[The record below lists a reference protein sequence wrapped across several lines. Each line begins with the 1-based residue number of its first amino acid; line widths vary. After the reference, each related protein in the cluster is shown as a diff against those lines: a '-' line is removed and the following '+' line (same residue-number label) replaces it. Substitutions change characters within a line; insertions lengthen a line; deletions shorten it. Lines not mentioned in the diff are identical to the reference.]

1 MIKYHKKWYSKA
13 FAMFLALTIL
23 IAAPF
28 STVQAYAMEGAQLTE
43 SVNPG
48 DTSPDT
54 ISEMDG
60 GVPKEAPLETSEAID
75 SGRPPEESAS
85 PTDAAPAGIGLFGD
99 DTTPP
104 AFDGNPIISPQSK
117 GSRQIYI
124 LVKAQEE
131 AYFNAVLLPDGA
143 NSPTK
148 EQVIAGQDADGNP
161 ALRVYKNNKKE
172 IDMHI
177 VGFVP
182 QHGTEYDVYV
192 VLKDDADNTSEPLKV
207 DFKSPD
213 AAEYFVQDFPMN
225 GAVQPDGSKQV
236 EVKIKLENID
246 SSKKGKVYWVLLP
259 NEARTPSI
267 EQIAQGTDS
276 NNNPAISSGSPEFA
290 PGINDSFLVTGT
302 VGGTDYDLY
311 MVVGNTYYANPL
323 ASCTDVVKLDV
334 TTPPDIE
341 GEKLC
346 EIGGTEYATLQ
357 EAMEAAGTT
366 ATIKLLKSFTTIQG
380 VIIDRK
386 HITFDLNGQ
395 TLTIDTTANEGL
407 KVTEGTVALTGEG
420 KLNATGKLYGVWAN
434 KGTVTVDTAASGN
447 DGIGVY
453 AMGGSKVTVRGNATG
468 QDNGVYATD
477 SGTMVK
483 VNGNV
488 TSTDG
493 QIQGAAHAQNQAEVI
508 VGGNVSAISGYGART
523 SNSGVI
529 TVEGD
534 VYGLR
539 AGAFTEG
546 AGGSITVKGDLSSYN
561 HCAVITGDSSGN
573 ITVEGTVTPK
583 SSASYVLIN
592 NVRLEKDAGV
602 SDPGKS
608 GYLKYSGSG
617 ATGVV
622 WVKDP
627 LAAKVW
633 EVSDDEGL
641 ENALGSFRDGDT
653 IKLMANIDYDKGIA
667 IDGKTVTFDVD
678 GYILNVKN
686 SIENGTGLNVMNGGK
701 VFLTGSGAL
710 NVEGYRYGV
719 QVHSNNA
726 NSEATVTKA
735 TAIGP
740 EGKAAHTNNK
750 AKLTVLGDVTATGNR
765 GIGIHAQQGSLLEV
779 KGNINATN
787 QGVNVSGA
795 TAKVTGNVQAISQD
809 PLTGKDI
816 GIGVSVYNGV
826 AEIGG
831 NVTANRVGAM
841 IRAGG
846 SITIDG
852 MITAPAYIEFNDNAP
867 TTIDDYLPETTK
879 VGYRTYSDGKNN
891 VWVKGGEASEN
902 VCEIGDV
909 QYATLHEALEEA
921 GSTAII
927 KLLNSFTTHQS
938 VIINNK
944 DITLDLNGY
953 TLKVDTTADEG
964 LKVTNGT
971 LDLKGEGELNV
982 SGKLYGVWANKGKVT
997 VTNVKALG
1005 NDYADGIG
1013 VYADEDS
1020 KVYVLGDITANI
1032 GAQAKGHET
1041 QVIIHGKI
1049 NRSEDA
1055 DEEKYVIIGRSGMP
1069 ESWGAFKRI
1078 NEVIEREFLIYTD
1091 IYEKAMVLV
1100 KADSSVPERIC
1111 AMLNFN
1117 REEFDFLYSKLEA
1130 ALGMAIEGWE
1140 YEIELLKDI
1149 DYTETFDTKGCDWEF
1164 NLNGY
1169 TLNIITDDDVGL
1181 VATSDIRIKGPG
1193 EFNVTGKKIGVK
1205 AFNEGTYVTVTN
1217 ATATDEVE
1225 GVGIYAAG
1233 RVNVSVLGDV
1243 SGKAYGIK
1251 LKGFEN
1257 QVLVEG
1263 NVYSSNIGIGD
1274 VEIGGSTVIVE
1285 GSIYADSKRYLELG
1299 EVFMLE
1305 SEGRTDHGFDEMK
1318 DYILYAD
1325 EWLSQINIWVRNA
1338 EFYNLTVVNGF
1349 GSGRFAEEVWVPIMA
1364 NIPVGS
1370 MFDRWISD
1378 GGGEFGDNCETWTG
1392 FKMPSN
1398 DVTVTAVLDGD
1409 TIETYLLTIENGTL
1423 ENGSGSGTY
1432 AAGTEVPILANPAP
1446 EGKVF
1451 DKWVSE
1457 GGGSFKDVNNP
1468 NTIFTMP
1475 SNPVTITATY
1485 KDEPIET
1492 YTLTVKGSYAEN
1504 SGAGKYAPG
1513 TKVSIHAGSRNN
1525 YSFAGWTT
1533 SGQGSFTNANSAS
1546 TTFIMPNSNTTV
1558 TANWKYNSGGGG
1570 STGGGG
1576 GYGSSSGGSST
1587 ESPTTQTTILPEK
1600 KPDQPVTVAALVT
1613 VTAEEKGHANTII
1626 SHKLITDAINKAQSY
1641 AKEQGKTKNGISTEL
1656 SLTLPKDTGSLG
1668 ITLTQGALDK
1678 LVNTGVKSFKINGY
1692 PVTISFDEKALE
1704 EINNQRE
1711 GNVTIEIKPVQDL
1724 NTAAEKVIG
1733 KRPVYNITIS
1743 YLKDGKPILISDLN
1757 GGIAT
1762 ITIQY
1767 KPDKNEAVGYLYGA
1781 YVNEM
1786 GNANL
1791 IDGSA
1796 YDINEGEMIISTSY
1810 ILNHGVGYKE
1820 PSSKFID
1827 IENHWAKESIDYVVA
1842 RALLT
1847 GTSETTF
1854 APNMAMTREMLVTA
1868 LGRLAGV
1875 DEKAYDTNS
1884 FIDVNVDS
1892 PFHPYIEWAY
1902 KKDIVKGIGNQRFA
1916 PNRAITREEIA
1927 VIFVNYAKATGYRLP
1942 IIREVTT
1949 YADTT
1954 NIGSYYQPAVK
1965 AMQQA
1970 GIMIGDTKNQ
1980 FNPKKSAT
1988 RAEVSSMVQRYIK
2001 LTQDPETAYGW
2012 ALNDAGQY
2020 LYYKNSKVLTGMQI
2034 IDGVKYFFNTDGT
2047 LKTSWV
2053 KDGNNWRYYSG
2064 NTMLVGFWDIGT
2076 NGNNKT
2082 YYFTKDGIM
2091 VAGKWLE
2098 IGDKWYYFNADGSL
2112 AKGTKINGYE
2122 VDENGV
2128 RKTK

>member
-1 MIKYHKKWYSKA
+1 MMIKYQQRWYSKA

-28 STVQAYAMEGAQLTE
+28 STVQAYTMEGAQLTE

-213 AAEYFVQDFPMN
+213 AAEYFAQDFPMN

-276 NNNPAISSGSPEFA
+276 NNDPAISSGSPEFA

-334 TTPPDIE
+334 TTPPDIA

-346 EIGGTEYATLQ
+346 EIDGTEYATLQ

-366 ATIKLLKSFTTIQG
+366 ATIKLLKSFTTVQG

-386 HITFDLNGQ
+386 HIIFDLNGQ

-477 SGTMVK
+477 SGTMVT

-561 HCAVITGDSSGN
+561 HCAVITGDSSSN
-573 ITVEGTVTPK
+573 ITVEGTVTPQ

-617 ATGVV
+617 ATSVV

-633 EVSDDEGL
+633 EVSDDGGL
-641 ENALGSFRDGDT
+641 ENALVSFRDGDT

-686 SIENGTGLNVMNGGK
+686 SIVNGTGLNVMNGGK

-765 GIGIHAQQGSLLEV
+765 GFGIHAQQGSLLEV

-809 PLTGKDI
+809 PLTKKDI
-816 GIGVSVYNGV
+816 GIGVNVYNGV

-852 MITAPAYIEFNDNAP
+852 MITAPAYIQFNDNAP

-879 VGYRTYSDGKNN
+879 VGYRTYSDGK
-891 VWVKGGEASEN
+891 
-902 VCEIGDV
+902 
-909 QYATLHEALEEA
+909 
-921 GSTAII
+921 
-927 KLLNSFTTHQS
+927 
-938 VIINNK
+938 
-944 DITLDLNGY
+944 
-953 TLKVDTTADEG
+953 
-964 LKVTNGT
+964 
-971 LDLKGEGELNV
+971 
-982 SGKLYGVWANKGKVT
+982 
-997 VTNVKALG
+997 
-1005 NDYADGIG
+1005 
-1013 VYADEDS
+1013 
-1020 KVYVLGDITANI
+1020 
-1032 GAQAKGHET
+1032 
-1041 QVIIHGKI
+1041 
-1049 NRSEDA
+1049 
-1055 DEEKYVIIGRSGMP
+1055 
-1069 ESWGAFKRI
+1069 
-1078 NEVIEREFLIYTD
+1078 
-1091 IYEKAMVLV
+1091 
-1100 KADSSVPERIC
+1100 
-1111 AMLNFN
+1111 
-1117 REEFDFLYSKLEA
+1117 
-1130 ALGMAIEGWE
+1130 
-1140 YEIELLKDI
+1140 
-1149 DYTETFDTKGCDWEF
+1149 
-1164 NLNGY
+1164 
-1169 TLNIITDDDVGL
+1169 
-1181 VATSDIRIKGPG
+1181 
-1193 EFNVTGKKIGVK
+1193 
-1205 AFNEGTYVTVTN
+1205 
-1217 ATATDEVE
+1217 
-1225 GVGIYAAG
+1225 
-1233 RVNVSVLGDV
+1233 
-1243 SGKAYGIK
+1243 
-1251 LKGFEN
+1251 
-1257 QVLVEG
+1257 
-1263 NVYSSNIGIGD
+1263 
-1274 VEIGGSTVIVE
+1274 STVWI
-1285 GSIYADSKRYLELG
+1285 GSVGDSAPAYL
-1299 EVFMLE
+1299 
-1305 SEGRTDHGFDEMK
+1305 
-1318 DYILYAD
+1318 
-1325 EWLSQINIWVRNA
+1325 
-1338 EFYNLTVVNGF
+1338 LTVV
-1349 GSGRFAEEVWVPIMA
+1349 SGT
-1364 NIPVGS
+1364 
-1370 MFDRWISD
+1370 
-1378 GGGEFGDNCETWTG
+1378 GG
-1392 FKMPSN
+1392 
-1398 DVTVTAVLDGD
+1398 
-1409 TIETYLLTIENGTL
+1409 
-1423 ENGSGSGTY
+1423 GTY
-1432 AAGTEVPILANPAP
+1432 AAGAQVPIKANPP
-1446 EGKVF
+1446 VQGKVF
-1451 DKWVSE
+1451 DKWTTSN
-1457 GGGSFKDVNNP
+1457 GGSFEDANSAS
-1468 NTIFTMP
+1468 TTFTMP
-1475 SNPVTITATY
+1475 SNEVTVTATY
-1485 KDEPIET
+1485 KDAPVKI
-1492 YTLTVKGSYAEN
+1492 YTLTVSGSYAGI
-1504 SGAGKYAPG
+1504 SGAGQYAPG
-1513 TKVSIHAGSRNN
+1513 TQVSIHAGSRSN
-1525 YSFAGWTT
+1525 YSFTGWTT
-1533 SGQGSFTNANSAS
+1533 SGDGTFADANSAS

-1558 TANWKYNSGGGG
+1558 TANWTYAGGG
-1570 STGGGG
+1570 SGSGSSGD
-1576 GYGSSSGGSST
+1576 SSSGGS
-1587 ESPTTQTTILPEK
+1587 PTTLVTILPEK
-1600 KPDQPVTVAALVT
+1600 KPNQPVTVAAP
-1613 VTAEEKGHANTII
+1613 VTATAGANGAASTVIPD
-1626 SHKLITDAINKAQSY
+1626 KVITDAITKAQAE
-1641 AKEQGKTKNGISTEL
+1641 AKAQGKTKHGISVEL
-1656 SLTLPKDTGSLG
+1656 NVTMPKSTTSLTAA
-1668 ITLTQGALDK
+1668 LTQSSLNS
-1678 LVNTGVKSFKINGY
+1678 LVNAGVTSLKINGY
-1692 PVTISFDEKALE
+1692 PATISFDKKALT
-1704 EINNQRE
+1704 EIRKQSD
-1711 GNVTIEIKPVQDL
+1711 GNVTITIKPSQNL
-1724 NTAAEKVIG
+1724 TTAAKKLIG
-1733 KRPVYNITIS
+1733 SRPVYGITVSCVKNSKTLVIS
-1743 YLKDGKPILISDLN
+1743 AFN

-1762 ITIQY
+1762 ISILY
-1767 KPDKNEAVGYLYGA
+1767 KPSKNEAVGYLYGV
-1781 YVNEM
+1781 YVDAK
-1786 GNANL
+1786 GNATR
-1791 IDGSA
+1791 IDGSV
-1796 YDINEGEMIISTSY
+1796 YDTNEGAILISTDHLSTVYGVSY
-1810 ILNHGVGYKE
+1810 TE
-1820 PSSKFID
+1820 PSAKFTD
-1827 IENHWAKESIDYVVA
+1827 IRTHWGKESIDYVVG
-1842 RALLT
+1842 RGLLS
-1847 GTSETTF
+1847 GTSETIF
-1854 APNMAMTREMLVTA
+1854 APNTSMTRGMLVTA

-1875 DEKAYDTNS
+1875 DVKAYTTNS
-1884 FIDVNVDS
+1884 FTDVKADS
-1892 PFHPYIEWAY
+1892 AFLPYIEWAY
-1902 KKDIVKGIGNQRFA
+1902 KKGVVQGTGNSRFA
-1916 PNRAITREEIA
+1916 PDRAITREEIA
-1927 VIFVNYAKATGYRLP
+1927 VIFANYAKAIGYKLP
-1942 IIREVTT
+1942 VTREATT
-1949 YADTT
+1949 YADAFS
-1954 NIGSYYQPAVK
+1954 IGSYYQTAVT

-1970 GIMIGDTKNQ
+1970 GIMMGGNGNK
-1980 FNPKKSAT
+1980 FNPKASAT
-1988 RAEVSSMVQRYIK
+1988 RAEVSSMLHRYIK
-2001 LTQDPETAYGW
+2001 LTIDPNTAQGW

-2020 LYYKNSKVLTGMQI
+2020 LYYKNGKVLTGMQI

-2053 KDGNNWRYYSG
+2053 KDANNWRYYSG

>member
-1 MIKYHKKWYSKA
+1 MIKYHKKWCCKGI
-13 FAMFLALTIL
+13 AMILALAIL
-23 IAAPF
+23 LSGSI

-104 AFDGNPIISPQSK
+104 AFDGNPTISPQSK

-124 LVKAQEE
+124 LVKAKEE
-131 AYFNAVLLPDGA
+131 AYFHAVLLPDGA
-143 NSPTK
+143 NLPTK

-161 ALRVYKNNKKE
+161 ALRVYKNNNKE
-172 IDMHI
+172 IEMHI

-213 AAEYFVQDFPMN
+213 AAEYFAQDFPMN

-259 NEARTPSI
+259 NEAHTPSI

-276 NNNPAISSGSPEFA
+276 NNDPAISSGSPEFA
-290 PGINDSFLVTGT
+290 PGINDSFLVTGA

-311 MVVGNTYYANPL
+311 MVVGNTHYANPL
-323 ASCTDVVKLDV
+323 GSCTDVVKLDV
-334 TTPPDIE
+334 TTPPDIA

-366 ATIKLLKSFTTIQG
+366 ATIKLLKSFTTVQG

-508 VGGNVSAISGYGART
+508 VGGNVSANSGYGART
-523 SNSGVI
+523 SNSGV
-529 TVEGD
+529 
-534 VYGLR
+534 
-539 AGAFTEG
+539 
-546 AGGSITVKGDLSSYN
+546 
-561 HCAVITGDSSGN
+561 

-633 EVSDDEGL
+633 EVSDDKGL

-653 IKLMANIDYDKGIA
+653 IKLMTNINYNKGIA
-667 IDGKTVTFDVD
+667 IDGKSFCLNLGNHTLDVVNNTGIGINIKDAILTVSGDGELNATGTKGVQAQNSIISVYSATGTAGAGVEAFCAFDKSCEVTVTAHAQ
-678 GYILNVKN
+678 
-686 SIENGTGLNVMNGGK
+686 GTTAGVYAMNDNCK
-701 VFLTGSGAL
+701 ITAGSA
-710 NVEGYRYGV
+710 
-719 QVHSNNA
+719 
-726 NSEATVTKA
+726 KA
-735 TAIGP
+735 TAIN
-740 EGKAAHTNNK
+740 GKAVHSEVGGTVEISGNADAPNGYAVYCANGSATIGGSVTGKNTAVYLYEKGSIVISGNVNADNGSGTAVEIDGNGTPSNGTVTIDGTVLASDTLYVRFVNGYRSKNEGVLDGAYLKYMDSEDGEKAGIVRIKKKNAVCTIGAQEFTSLTEALAAARSGETIKLLQNITYTDSIEVSGKTINFDLGDYNLFLDISSESPNK
-750 AKLTVLGDVTATGNR
+750 PALTVEGSGKVNLIGTGTGQFN
-765 GIGIHAQQGSLLEV
+765 V
-779 KGNINATN
+779 KG
-787 QGVNVSGA
+787 SS
-795 TAKVTGNVQAISQD
+795 TAMSAISI
-809 PLTGKDI
+809 LGANSAATVNNVEG
-816 GIGVSVYNGV
+816 GRIGVYMYGSGP
-826 AEIGG
+826 ALD
-831 NVTANRVGAM
+831 
-841 IRAGG
+841 GG
-846 SITIDG
+846 SITVNGNIKANSGVTVNAKNGQVLVNGNITSSSTGVSTWANQDTQVTVNGNITVIDHTPGSEPVGIRAYSGNTVEVVGDVTVNGADCTGVHVSGGIIRIDG
-852 MITAPAYIEFNDNAP
+852 NLVSSGQGVYCDSKGEVGITRSLTAGTPFIVVGSTEMTAEQG
-867 TTIDDYLPETTK
+867 TK
-879 VGYRTYSDGKNN
+879 TADGFLVYSDGKST
-891 VWVKGGEASEN
+891 VW
-902 VCEIGDV
+902 IGSVGDSAPA
-909 QYATLHEALEEA
+909 Y
-921 GSTAII
+921 
-927 KLLNSFTTHQS
+927 LLT
-938 VIINNK
+938 V
-944 DITLDLNGY
+944 
-953 TLKVDTTADEG
+953 
-964 LKVTNGT
+964 
-971 LDLKGEGELNV
+971 V
-982 SGKLYGVWANKGKVT
+982 SGTGGGT
-997 VTNVKALG
+997 
-1005 NDYADGIG
+1005 YAVGAQ
-1013 VYADEDS
+1013 VP
-1020 KVYVLGDITANI
+1020 ITANPPV
-1032 GAQAKGHET
+1032 Q
-1041 QVIIHGKI
+1041 GK
-1049 NRSEDA
+1049 
-1055 DEEKYVIIGRSGMP
+1055 
-1069 ESWGAFKRI
+1069 
-1078 NEVIEREFLIYTD
+1078 L
-1091 IYEKAMVLV
+1091 
-1100 KADSSVPERIC
+1100 
-1111 AMLNFN
+1111 
-1117 REEFDFLYSKLEA
+1117 
-1130 ALGMAIEGWE
+1130 
-1140 YEIELLKDI
+1140 
-1149 DYTETFDTKGCDWEF
+1149 
-1164 NLNGY
+1164 
-1169 TLNIITDDDVGL
+1169 
-1181 VATSDIRIKGPG
+1181 
-1193 EFNVTGKKIGVK
+1193 
-1205 AFNEGTYVTVTN
+1205 
-1217 ATATDEVE
+1217 
-1225 GVGIYAAG
+1225 
-1233 RVNVSVLGDV
+1233 
-1243 SGKAYGIK
+1243 
-1251 LKGFEN
+1251 
-1257 QVLVEG
+1257 
-1263 NVYSSNIGIGD
+1263 
-1274 VEIGGSTVIVE
+1274 
-1285 GSIYADSKRYLELG
+1285 
-1299 EVFMLE
+1299 
-1305 SEGRTDHGFDEMK
+1305 
-1318 DYILYAD
+1318 
-1325 EWLSQINIWVRNA
+1325 
-1338 EFYNLTVVNGF
+1338 
-1349 GSGRFAEEVWVPIMA
+1349 
-1364 NIPVGS
+1364 
-1370 MFDRWISD
+1370 
-1378 GGGEFGDNCETWTG
+1378 
-1392 FKMPSN
+1392 
-1398 DVTVTAVLDGD
+1398 
-1409 TIETYLLTIENGTL
+1409 
-1423 ENGSGSGTY
+1423 
-1432 AAGTEVPILANPAP
+1432 
-1446 EGKVF
+1446 F
-1451 DKWVSE
+1451 DKWTTSN
-1457 GGGSFKDVNNP
+1457 GGSFEDANSAS
-1468 NTIFTMP
+1468 TTFTMP

-1504 SGAGKYAPG
+1504 SGAGKYAAG

-1781 YVNEM
+1781 YVNER

-1854 APNMAMTREMLVTA
+1854 APNMAMTRGMLVTA

-1892 PFHPYIEWAY
+1892 PFRPYIEWAY

-2053 KDGNNWRYYSG
+2053 KDANNWRYYSG

>member
-1 MIKYHKKWYSKA
+1 MMIKYQQRWYSKA

-213 AAEYFVQDFPMN
+213 AAEYFAQDFPMN

-276 NNNPAISSGSPEFA
+276 NNDPAISSGSPEFA
-290 PGINDSFLVTGT
+290 PGTNDSFLVTGT

-334 TTPPDIE
+334 TTPPDIA

-346 EIGGTEYATLQ
+346 EIDGTEYATLQ

-366 ATIKLLKSFTTIQG
+366 ATIKLLKSFTTVQG

-386 HITFDLNGQ
+386 HIIFDLNGQ

-447 DGIGVY
+447 DGIGIY

-546 AGGSITVKGDLSSYN
+546 AGGSITVKGDLSSHN
-561 HCAVITGDSSGN
+561 HCAVITNGSSGN
-573 ITVEGTVTPK
+573 ITVEGTVTPQ

-633 EVSDDEGL
+633 EVSDDGGL
-641 ENALGSFRDGDT
+641 ENALVSFRDGDT

-765 GIGIHAQQGSLLEV
+765 GFGIHAQQGSLLEV

-795 TAKVTGNVQAISQD
+795 TAKVTGNVQAISKD

-816 GIGVSVYNGV
+816 GIGVNVYNGV

-852 MITAPAYIEFNDNAP
+852 MITAPAYIQFNDNAP

-879 VGYRTYSDGKNN
+879 VGYRTYSDGKST
-891 VWVKGGEASEN
+891 VW
-902 VCEIGDV
+902 IGSVGDSAPA
-909 QYATLHEALEEA
+909 Y
-921 GSTAII
+921 
-927 KLLNSFTTHQS
+927 LLT
-938 VIINNK
+938 V
-944 DITLDLNGY
+944 
-953 TLKVDTTADEG
+953 
-964 LKVTNGT
+964 
-971 LDLKGEGELNV
+971 V
-982 SGKLYGVWANKGKVT
+982 SGTGGGT
-997 VTNVKALG
+997 
-1005 NDYADGIG
+1005 YAVGAQ
-1013 VYADEDS
+1013 VP
-1020 KVYVLGDITANI
+1020 ITANPPV
-1032 GAQAKGHET
+1032 Q
-1041 QVIIHGKI
+1041 GK
-1049 NRSEDA
+1049 
-1055 DEEKYVIIGRSGMP
+1055 
-1069 ESWGAFKRI
+1069 
-1078 NEVIEREFLIYTD
+1078 L
-1091 IYEKAMVLV
+1091 
-1100 KADSSVPERIC
+1100 
-1111 AMLNFN
+1111 
-1117 REEFDFLYSKLEA
+1117 
-1130 ALGMAIEGWE
+1130 
-1140 YEIELLKDI
+1140 
-1149 DYTETFDTKGCDWEF
+1149 
-1164 NLNGY
+1164 
-1169 TLNIITDDDVGL
+1169 
-1181 VATSDIRIKGPG
+1181 
-1193 EFNVTGKKIGVK
+1193 
-1205 AFNEGTYVTVTN
+1205 
-1217 ATATDEVE
+1217 
-1225 GVGIYAAG
+1225 
-1233 RVNVSVLGDV
+1233 
-1243 SGKAYGIK
+1243 
-1251 LKGFEN
+1251 
-1257 QVLVEG
+1257 
-1263 NVYSSNIGIGD
+1263 
-1274 VEIGGSTVIVE
+1274 
-1285 GSIYADSKRYLELG
+1285 
-1299 EVFMLE
+1299 
-1305 SEGRTDHGFDEMK
+1305 
-1318 DYILYAD
+1318 
-1325 EWLSQINIWVRNA
+1325 
-1338 EFYNLTVVNGF
+1338 
-1349 GSGRFAEEVWVPIMA
+1349 
-1364 NIPVGS
+1364 
-1370 MFDRWISD
+1370 
-1378 GGGEFGDNCETWTG
+1378 
-1392 FKMPSN
+1392 
-1398 DVTVTAVLDGD
+1398 
-1409 TIETYLLTIENGTL
+1409 
-1423 ENGSGSGTY
+1423 
-1432 AAGTEVPILANPAP
+1432 
-1446 EGKVF
+1446 F
-1451 DKWVSE
+1451 DKWTTSN
-1457 GGGSFKDVNNP
+1457 GGSFEDANSAS
-1468 NTIFTMP
+1468 TTFTMP
-1475 SNPVTITATY
+1475 SNEVTVTATY
-1485 KDEPIET
+1485 KDAPVKI
-1492 YTLTVKGSYAEN
+1492 YTLTVSGSYAGI
-1504 SGAGKYAPG
+1504 SGAGQYAPG
-1513 TKVSIHAGSRNN
+1513 TQVPIHAGSRSN
-1525 YSFAGWTT
+1525 YSFTGWTT
-1533 SGQGSFTNANSAS
+1533 SGDGTFADANSAS

-1558 TANWKYNSGGGG
+1558 TANWTYAGGG
-1570 STGGGG
+1570 SGSGSSGD
-1576 GYGSSSGGSST
+1576 SSSGGS
-1587 ESPTTQTTILPEK
+1587 PTTLVTILPEK
-1600 KPDQPVTVAALVT
+1600 KPDQPVTVAAP
-1613 VTAEEKGHANTII
+1613 VTATAGANGAASTVIPD
-1626 SHKLITDAINKAQSY
+1626 KVITDAITKAQAE
-1641 AKEQGKTKNGISTEL
+1641 AKAQGKTKHGISVEL
-1656 SLTLPKDTGSLG
+1656 NVTMPKSTTSLTAA
-1668 ITLTQGALDK
+1668 LTQSSLNS
-1678 LVNTGVKSFKINGY
+1678 LVNAGVTSLKINGY
-1692 PVTISFDEKALE
+1692 PATISFDKKALT
-1704 EINNQRE
+1704 EIRKQSD
-1711 GNVTIEIKPVQDL
+1711 GNVTITIKPSQNL
-1724 NTAAEKVIG
+1724 TTAAKKLIG
-1733 KRPVYNITIS
+1733 SRPVYDITVSCVKNSKTLVIS
-1743 YLKDGKPILISDLN
+1743 AFN

-1762 ITIQY
+1762 ISILY
-1767 KPDKNEAVGYLYGA
+1767 KPSKNEAVGYLYGV
-1781 YVNEM
+1781 YVDAK
-1786 GNANL
+1786 GNATR
-1791 IDGSA
+1791 IDGSV
-1796 YDINEGEMIISTSY
+1796 YDTNEGAILISTDHLSTVYGVSY
-1810 ILNHGVGYKE
+1810 TE
-1820 PSSKFID
+1820 PSAKFTD
-1827 IENHWAKESIDYVVA
+1827 IRTHWGKESIDYVVG
-1842 RALLT
+1842 RGLLS
-1847 GTSETTF
+1847 GTSETIF
-1854 APNMAMTREMLVTA
+1854 APNTSMTRGMLVTA

-1875 DEKAYDTNS
+1875 DVKAYTTNS
-1884 FIDVNVDS
+1884 FTDVKADS
-1892 PFHPYIEWAY
+1892 AFRPYIEWAY
-1902 KKDIVKGIGNQRFA
+1902 KKGVVQGTGNSQFA
-1916 PNRAITREEIA
+1916 PDRAITREEIA
-1927 VIFVNYAKATGYRLP
+1927 VIFANYAKAIGYKLP
-1942 IIREVTT
+1942 VTREATT
-1949 YADTT
+1949 YADAFS
-1954 NIGSYYQPAVK
+1954 IGSYYQTAVT

-1970 GIMIGDTKNQ
+1970 GIMMGGNGNK
-1980 FNPKKSAT
+1980 FNPKASAT
-1988 RAEVSSMVQRYIK
+1988 RAEVSSMLHRYIK
-2001 LTQDPETAYGW
+2001 LTIDPNTAQGW

-2020 LYYKNSKVLTGMQI
+2020 LYYKNGKVLTGMQI

-2053 KDGNNWRYYSG
+2053 KDANNWRYYSG

>member
-1 MIKYHKKWYSKA
+1 MMIKYQQRWYSKA

-104 AFDGNPIISPQSK
+104 AFDGNPTISPQSK

-213 AAEYFVQDFPMN
+213 AAEYFAQDFPMN

-276 NNNPAISSGSPEFA
+276 NNDPAISSGSPEFA

-334 TTPPDIE
+334 TTPPDIA

-346 EIGGTEYATLQ
+346 EIDGTEYATLQ

-366 ATIKLLKSFTTIQG
+366 ATIKLLKSFTTVQG

-546 AGGSITVKGDLSSYN
+546 AGGSITVKGDLSSHN
-561 HCAVITGDSSGN
+561 HCAVITNGSSGN
-573 ITVEGTVTPK
+573 ITVEGTVTPQ

-765 GIGIHAQQGSLLEV
+765 GFGIHAQQGSLLEV

-795 TAKVTGNVQAISQD
+795 TAKVTGNVQAISKD

-816 GIGVSVYNGV
+816 GIGVNVYNGV

-852 MITAPAYIEFNDNAP
+852 MITAPAYIQFNDNAP

-879 VGYRTYSDGKNN
+879 VGYRTYSDGK
-891 VWVKGGEASEN
+891 
-902 VCEIGDV
+902 
-909 QYATLHEALEEA
+909 
-921 GSTAII
+921 
-927 KLLNSFTTHQS
+927 
-938 VIINNK
+938 
-944 DITLDLNGY
+944 
-953 TLKVDTTADEG
+953 
-964 LKVTNGT
+964 
-971 LDLKGEGELNV
+971 
-982 SGKLYGVWANKGKVT
+982 
-997 VTNVKALG
+997 
-1005 NDYADGIG
+1005 
-1013 VYADEDS
+1013 
-1020 KVYVLGDITANI
+1020 
-1032 GAQAKGHET
+1032 
-1041 QVIIHGKI
+1041 
-1049 NRSEDA
+1049 
-1055 DEEKYVIIGRSGMP
+1055 
-1069 ESWGAFKRI
+1069 
-1078 NEVIEREFLIYTD
+1078 
-1091 IYEKAMVLV
+1091 
-1100 KADSSVPERIC
+1100 
-1111 AMLNFN
+1111 
-1117 REEFDFLYSKLEA
+1117 
-1130 ALGMAIEGWE
+1130 
-1140 YEIELLKDI
+1140 
-1149 DYTETFDTKGCDWEF
+1149 
-1164 NLNGY
+1164 
-1169 TLNIITDDDVGL
+1169 
-1181 VATSDIRIKGPG
+1181 
-1193 EFNVTGKKIGVK
+1193 
-1205 AFNEGTYVTVTN
+1205 
-1217 ATATDEVE
+1217 
-1225 GVGIYAAG
+1225 
-1233 RVNVSVLGDV
+1233 
-1243 SGKAYGIK
+1243 
-1251 LKGFEN
+1251 
-1257 QVLVEG
+1257 
-1263 NVYSSNIGIGD
+1263 
-1274 VEIGGSTVIVE
+1274 STVWI
-1285 GSIYADSKRYLELG
+1285 GSVGDSAPAYL
-1299 EVFMLE
+1299 
-1305 SEGRTDHGFDEMK
+1305 
-1318 DYILYAD
+1318 
-1325 EWLSQINIWVRNA
+1325 
-1338 EFYNLTVVNGF
+1338 LTVV
-1349 GSGRFAEEVWVPIMA
+1349 SGT
-1364 NIPVGS
+1364 
-1370 MFDRWISD
+1370 
-1378 GGGEFGDNCETWTG
+1378 GG
-1392 FKMPSN
+1392 
-1398 DVTVTAVLDGD
+1398 
-1409 TIETYLLTIENGTL
+1409 
-1423 ENGSGSGTY
+1423 GTY
-1432 AAGTEVPILANPAP
+1432 AAGAQVPIKANPP
-1446 EGKVF
+1446 VQGKVF
-1451 DKWVSE
+1451 DKWTTSN
-1457 GGGSFKDVNNP
+1457 GGSFEDANSDS
-1468 NTIFTMP
+1468 TTFIMP
-1475 SNPVTITATY
+1475 SNEVTVTATY
-1485 KDEPIET
+1485 KDAPVKI
-1492 YTLTVKGSYAEN
+1492 YTLTVSGSYAGI
-1504 SGAGKYAPG
+1504 SGAGQYAPG
-1513 TKVSIHAGSRNN
+1513 TQVSIHAGSRSN
-1525 YSFAGWTT
+1525 YSFTGWTT
-1533 SGQGSFTNANSAS
+1533 SGDGTFADANSAS

-1558 TANWKYNSGGGG
+1558 TANWTYAGGG
-1570 STGGGG
+1570 SGSGSSGD
-1576 GYGSSSGGSST
+1576 SSSGGS
-1587 ESPTTQTTILPEK
+1587 PTTLVTILPEK
-1600 KPDQPVTVAALVT
+1600 KPDQPVTVAAP
-1613 VTAEEKGHANTII
+1613 VTATAGANGAASTVIPD
-1626 SHKLITDAINKAQSY
+1626 KVITDAITKAQAE
-1641 AKEQGKTKNGISTEL
+1641 AKAQGKTKHGISVEL
-1656 SLTLPKDTGSLG
+1656 NVTMPKSTTSLTAA
-1668 ITLTQGALDK
+1668 LTQSSLNS
-1678 LVNTGVKSFKINGY
+1678 LVNAGVTSLKINGY
-1692 PVTISFDEKALE
+1692 PATISFDKKALT
-1704 EINNQRE
+1704 EIRKQSD
-1711 GNVTIEIKPVQDL
+1711 GNVTITIKPSQNL
-1724 NTAAEKVIG
+1724 TTAAKKLIG
-1733 KRPVYNITIS
+1733 SRPVYGITVSCVKNSKTLVIS
-1743 YLKDGKPILISDLN
+1743 AFN

-1762 ITIQY
+1762 ISILY
-1767 KPDKNEAVGYLYGA
+1767 KPSKNEAVGYLYGV
-1781 YVNEM
+1781 YVDAK
-1786 GNANL
+1786 GNATR
-1791 IDGSA
+1791 IDGSV
-1796 YDINEGEMIISTSY
+1796 YDTNEGAILISTDHLSTVYGVSY
-1810 ILNHGVGYKE
+1810 TE
-1820 PSSKFID
+1820 PSAKFTD
-1827 IENHWAKESIDYVVA
+1827 IRTHWGKESIDYVVG
-1842 RALLT
+1842 RGLLS
-1847 GTSETTF
+1847 GTSETIF
-1854 APNMAMTREMLVTA
+1854 APNTSMTRGMLVTA

-1875 DEKAYDTNS
+1875 DVKAYTTNS
-1884 FIDVNVDS
+1884 FTDVKADS
-1892 PFHPYIEWAY
+1892 AFLPYIEWAY
-1902 KKDIVKGIGNQRFA
+1902 KKGVVQGTGNSQFA
-1916 PNRAITREEIA
+1916 PDRAITREEIA
-1927 VIFVNYAKATGYRLP
+1927 VIFANYAKAIGYKLP
-1942 IIREVTT
+1942 VTREATT
-1949 YADTT
+1949 YADAFS
-1954 NIGSYYQPAVK
+1954 IGSYYQTAVT

-1970 GIMIGDTKNQ
+1970 GIMMGGNGNK
-1980 FNPKKSAT
+1980 FNPKASAT
-1988 RAEVSSMVQRYIK
+1988 RAEVSSMLHRYIK
-2001 LTQDPETAYGW
+2001 LTIDPNTAQGW

-2020 LYYKNSKVLTGMQI
+2020 LYYKNGKVLTGMQI

-2053 KDGNNWRYYSG
+2053 KDANNWRYYSG

>member
-1 MIKYHKKWYSKA
+1 MMIKYQQRWYSKA

-43 SVNPG
+43 SVDPG

-213 AAEYFVQDFPMN
+213 AAEYFAQDFPMN

-276 NNNPAISSGSPEFA
+276 NNDPAISSGSPEFA

-334 TTPPDIE
+334 TTPPDIA

-346 EIGGTEYATLQ
+346 EIDGTEYATLQ

-366 ATIKLLKSFTTIQG
+366 ATIKLLKSFTTVQG
-380 VIIDRK
+380 VSIDRK
-386 HITFDLNGQ
+386 HIIFDLNGQ

-477 SGTMVK
+477 SGTMVT

-546 AGGSITVKGDLSSYN
+546 AGGSITVKGDLSSHT
-561 HCAVITGDSSGN
+561 HCAVITNGSSGN
-573 ITVEGTVTPK
+573 ITVEGTVTPQ

-765 GIGIHAQQGSLLEV
+765 GFGIHAQQGSLLEV

-795 TAKVTGNVQAISQD
+795 TAKVTGNVQAISKD

-816 GIGVSVYNGV
+816 GIGVNVYNGV

-852 MITAPAYIEFNDNAP
+852 MITAPAYIQFNDNAP

-879 VGYRTYSDGKNN
+879 VGYRTYSDGK
-891 VWVKGGEASEN
+891 
-902 VCEIGDV
+902 
-909 QYATLHEALEEA
+909 
-921 GSTAII
+921 
-927 KLLNSFTTHQS
+927 
-938 VIINNK
+938 
-944 DITLDLNGY
+944 
-953 TLKVDTTADEG
+953 
-964 LKVTNGT
+964 
-971 LDLKGEGELNV
+971 
-982 SGKLYGVWANKGKVT
+982 
-997 VTNVKALG
+997 
-1005 NDYADGIG
+1005 
-1013 VYADEDS
+1013 
-1020 KVYVLGDITANI
+1020 
-1032 GAQAKGHET
+1032 
-1041 QVIIHGKI
+1041 
-1049 NRSEDA
+1049 
-1055 DEEKYVIIGRSGMP
+1055 
-1069 ESWGAFKRI
+1069 
-1078 NEVIEREFLIYTD
+1078 
-1091 IYEKAMVLV
+1091 
-1100 KADSSVPERIC
+1100 
-1111 AMLNFN
+1111 
-1117 REEFDFLYSKLEA
+1117 
-1130 ALGMAIEGWE
+1130 
-1140 YEIELLKDI
+1140 
-1149 DYTETFDTKGCDWEF
+1149 
-1164 NLNGY
+1164 
-1169 TLNIITDDDVGL
+1169 
-1181 VATSDIRIKGPG
+1181 
-1193 EFNVTGKKIGVK
+1193 
-1205 AFNEGTYVTVTN
+1205 
-1217 ATATDEVE
+1217 
-1225 GVGIYAAG
+1225 
-1233 RVNVSVLGDV
+1233 
-1243 SGKAYGIK
+1243 
-1251 LKGFEN
+1251 
-1257 QVLVEG
+1257 
-1263 NVYSSNIGIGD
+1263 
-1274 VEIGGSTVIVE
+1274 STVWI
-1285 GSIYADSKRYLELG
+1285 GSVGDSAPAYL
-1299 EVFMLE
+1299 
-1305 SEGRTDHGFDEMK
+1305 
-1318 DYILYAD
+1318 
-1325 EWLSQINIWVRNA
+1325 
-1338 EFYNLTVVNGF
+1338 LTVV
-1349 GSGRFAEEVWVPIMA
+1349 SGT
-1364 NIPVGS
+1364 
-1370 MFDRWISD
+1370 
-1378 GGGEFGDNCETWTG
+1378 GG
-1392 FKMPSN
+1392 
-1398 DVTVTAVLDGD
+1398 
-1409 TIETYLLTIENGTL
+1409 
-1423 ENGSGSGTY
+1423 GTY
-1432 AAGTEVPILANPAP
+1432 AAGAQVPIKANPP
-1446 EGKVF
+1446 VQGKVF
-1451 DKWVSE
+1451 DKWTTSN
-1457 GGGSFKDVNNP
+1457 GGSFEDANSDS
-1468 NTIFTMP
+1468 TTFIMP
-1475 SNPVTITATY
+1475 SNEVTVTATY
-1485 KDEPIET
+1485 KDAPVKI
-1492 YTLTVKGSYAEN
+1492 YTLTVSGSYAGI
-1504 SGAGKYAPG
+1504 SGAGQYAPG
-1513 TKVSIHAGSRNN
+1513 TQVSIHAGSRSN
-1525 YSFAGWTT
+1525 YSFTGWTT
-1533 SGQGSFTNANSAS
+1533 SGDGTFADANSAS

-1558 TANWKYNSGGGG
+1558 TANWTYAGGG
-1570 STGGGG
+1570 SGSGSSGD
-1576 GYGSSSGGSST
+1576 SSSGGS
-1587 ESPTTQTTILPEK
+1587 PTTLVTILPEK
-1600 KPDQPVTVAALVT
+1600 KPDQPVTVAAP
-1613 VTAEEKGHANTII
+1613 VTATAGANGAASTVIPD
-1626 SHKLITDAINKAQSY
+1626 KVITDAITKAQAE
-1641 AKEQGKTKNGISTEL
+1641 AKAQGKTKHGISVEL
-1656 SLTLPKDTGSLG
+1656 NVTMPKSTTSLTAA
-1668 ITLTQGALDK
+1668 LTQSSLNS
-1678 LVNTGVKSFKINGY
+1678 LVNAGVTSLKINGY
-1692 PVTISFDEKALE
+1692 PATISFDKKALT
-1704 EINNQRE
+1704 EIRKQSD
-1711 GNVTIEIKPVQDL
+1711 GNVTITIKPSQNL
-1724 NTAAEKVIG
+1724 TTAAKKLIG
-1733 KRPVYNITIS
+1733 SRPVYGITVSCVKNSKTLVIS
-1743 YLKDGKPILISDLN
+1743 AFN

-1762 ITIQY
+1762 ISILY
-1767 KPDKNEAVGYLYGA
+1767 KPSKNEAVGYLYGV
-1781 YVNEM
+1781 YVDAK
-1786 GNANL
+1786 GNATR
-1791 IDGSA
+1791 IDGSV
-1796 YDINEGEMIISTSY
+1796 YDTNEGAILISTDHLSTVYGVSY
-1810 ILNHGVGYKE
+1810 TE
-1820 PSSKFID
+1820 PSAKFTD
-1827 IENHWAKESIDYVVA
+1827 IRTHWGKESIDYVVG
-1842 RALLT
+1842 RGLLS
-1847 GTSETTF
+1847 GTSETIF
-1854 APNMAMTREMLVTA
+1854 APNTSMTRGMLVTA

-1875 DEKAYDTNS
+1875 DVKAYTTNS
-1884 FIDVNVDS
+1884 FTDVKADS
-1892 PFHPYIEWAY
+1892 AFLPYIEWAY
-1902 KKDIVKGIGNQRFA
+1902 KKGVVQGTGNSQFA
-1916 PNRAITREEIA
+1916 PDRAITREEIA
-1927 VIFVNYAKATGYRLP
+1927 VIFANYAKAIGYKLP
-1942 IIREVTT
+1942 VTREATT
-1949 YADTT
+1949 YADAFS
-1954 NIGSYYQPAVK
+1954 IGSYYQTAVT

-1970 GIMIGDTKNQ
+1970 GIMMGGNGNK
-1980 FNPKKSAT
+1980 FNPKASAT
-1988 RAEVSSMVQRYIK
+1988 RAEVSSMLHRYIK
-2001 LTQDPETAYGW
+2001 LTIDPNTAQGW

-2020 LYYKNSKVLTGMQI
+2020 LYYKNGKVLTGMQI

-2053 KDGNNWRYYSG
+2053 KDANNWRYYSG

>member
-1 MIKYHKKWYSKA
+1 MMIKYQQRWYSKA

-213 AAEYFVQDFPMN
+213 AAEYFAQDFPMN

-276 NNNPAISSGSPEFA
+276 NNDPAISSGSPEFA

-346 EIGGTEYATLQ
+346 EIDGTEYATLQ

-366 ATIKLLKSFTTIQG
+366 ATIKLLKSFTTVQG

-386 HITFDLNGQ
+386 HIIFDLNGQ

-447 DGIGVY
+447 DGIGIY

-546 AGGSITVKGDLSSYN
+546 AGGSITVKGDLSSHT
-561 HCAVITGDSSGN
+561 HCAVITNGSSGN
-573 ITVEGTVTPK
+573 ITVEGTVTPQ

-641 ENALGSFRDGDT
+641 KNALGSFRDGDT
-653 IKLMANIDYDKGIA
+653 IKLMANINYNQGIA
-667 IDGKTVTFDVD
+667 IDGKSFCLNLGNHTLDVVNNTGIGINIKDAILTVSGDGELNATGTKGVQAQNSIISVYSATGTAGAGVEAFCAFDKSCEVTVTAHAQ
-678 GYILNVKN
+678 
-686 SIENGTGLNVMNGGK
+686 GTTAGVYAMNDNCK
-701 VFLTGSGAL
+701 ITAGSA
-710 NVEGYRYGV
+710 
-719 QVHSNNA
+719 
-726 NSEATVTKA
+726 KA
-735 TAIGP
+735 TAIN
-740 EGKAAHTNNK
+740 GKAVHSEVGGTVEISGNADAPNGYAVYCVNGSATIGGSVTGKNTAVYLYEKGSIVISGNVNADNGSGTAVEIDGNGTPSNGTVTIDGTVLASDTLYVRFVNGYRSKNEGVLDGAYLKYMDSEDGEKAGIVRIKKKNAVCTIGAQEFTSLTEALAAARSGETIKLLQNITYTDSIEVSGKTINFDLGDYNLFLDISSESPNK
-750 AKLTVLGDVTATGNR
+750 PALTVEDSGKVNLIGTGTGQFN
-765 GIGIHAQQGSLLEV
+765 V
-779 KGNINATN
+779 KG
-787 QGVNVSGA
+787 SS
-795 TAKVTGNVQAISQD
+795 TAMSAISI
-809 PLTGKDI
+809 LGANSAATVNNVEG
-816 GIGVSVYNGV
+816 GRIGVYMYGSGP
-826 AEIGG
+826 ALD
-831 NVTANRVGAM
+831 
-841 IRAGG
+841 GG
-846 SITIDG
+846 SITVNGNIKANSGVTVNAKNGQVLVNGNITASSTGVSTWANQDTQVTVNGNITVIDHTPGSEPVGIRAYSGNTVEVVGDVTVNGADCTGVHVSGGIIRIDG
-852 MITAPAYIEFNDNAP
+852 NVVSSGQGVYCDSRGEVGITGSLTAGTPFIVVGSTEMTADQG
-867 TTIDDYLPETTK
+867 TK
-879 VGYRTYSDGKNN
+879 TGDGFLEYSDGK
-891 VWVKGGEASEN
+891 
-902 VCEIGDV
+902 
-909 QYATLHEALEEA
+909 
-921 GSTAII
+921 
-927 KLLNSFTTHQS
+927 
-938 VIINNK
+938 
-944 DITLDLNGY
+944 
-953 TLKVDTTADEG
+953 
-964 LKVTNGT
+964 
-971 LDLKGEGELNV
+971 
-982 SGKLYGVWANKGKVT
+982 
-997 VTNVKALG
+997 
-1005 NDYADGIG
+1005 
-1013 VYADEDS
+1013 
-1020 KVYVLGDITANI
+1020 
-1032 GAQAKGHET
+1032 
-1041 QVIIHGKI
+1041 
-1049 NRSEDA
+1049 
-1055 DEEKYVIIGRSGMP
+1055 
-1069 ESWGAFKRI
+1069 
-1078 NEVIEREFLIYTD
+1078 
-1091 IYEKAMVLV
+1091 
-1100 KADSSVPERIC
+1100 
-1111 AMLNFN
+1111 
-1117 REEFDFLYSKLEA
+1117 
-1130 ALGMAIEGWE
+1130 
-1140 YEIELLKDI
+1140 
-1149 DYTETFDTKGCDWEF
+1149 
-1164 NLNGY
+1164 
-1169 TLNIITDDDVGL
+1169 
-1181 VATSDIRIKGPG
+1181 
-1193 EFNVTGKKIGVK
+1193 
-1205 AFNEGTYVTVTN
+1205 
-1217 ATATDEVE
+1217 
-1225 GVGIYAAG
+1225 
-1233 RVNVSVLGDV
+1233 
-1243 SGKAYGIK
+1243 
-1251 LKGFEN
+1251 
-1257 QVLVEG
+1257 
-1263 NVYSSNIGIGD
+1263 
-1274 VEIGGSTVIVE
+1274 STVWI
-1285 GSIYADSKRYLELG
+1285 GSVGDSAPAYL
-1299 EVFMLE
+1299 
-1305 SEGRTDHGFDEMK
+1305 
-1318 DYILYAD
+1318 
-1325 EWLSQINIWVRNA
+1325 
-1338 EFYNLTVVNGF
+1338 LTVV
-1349 GSGRFAEEVWVPIMA
+1349 SGT
-1364 NIPVGS
+1364 
-1370 MFDRWISD
+1370 
-1378 GGGEFGDNCETWTG
+1378 GG
-1392 FKMPSN
+1392 
-1398 DVTVTAVLDGD
+1398 
-1409 TIETYLLTIENGTL
+1409 
-1423 ENGSGSGTY
+1423 GTY
-1432 AAGTEVPILANPAP
+1432 AAGAQVPIKANPP
-1446 EGKVF
+1446 VQGKVF
-1451 DKWVSE
+1451 DKWTTSN
-1457 GGGSFKDVNNP
+1457 GGSFEDANSDS
-1468 NTIFTMP
+1468 TTFIMP
-1475 SNPVTITATY
+1475 SNEVTVTATY
-1485 KDEPIET
+1485 KDAPVKI
-1492 YTLTVKGSYAEN
+1492 YTLTVSGSYAGI
-1504 SGAGKYAPG
+1504 SGAGQYAPG
-1513 TKVSIHAGSRNN
+1513 TQVPIHAGSRSN
-1525 YSFAGWTT
+1525 YSFTGWTT
-1533 SGQGSFTNANSAS
+1533 SGDGTFADANSAS

-1558 TANWKYNSGGGG
+1558 TANWTYAGGG
-1570 STGGGG
+1570 SGSGSSGD
-1576 GYGSSSGGSST
+1576 SSSGGS
-1587 ESPTTQTTILPEK
+1587 PTTLVTILPEK
-1600 KPDQPVTVAALVT
+1600 KPDQPLTVAAP
-1613 VTAEEKGHANTII
+1613 VTATAGANGAASTVIPD
-1626 SHKLITDAINKAQSY
+1626 KVITDAITKAQAE
-1641 AKEQGKTKNGISTEL
+1641 AKAQGKTKHGISVEL
-1656 SLTLPKDTGSLG
+1656 NVTMPKSTTSLTAA
-1668 ITLTQGALDK
+1668 LTQSSLNS
-1678 LVNTGVKSFKINGY
+1678 LVNAGVTSLKINGY
-1692 PVTISFDEKALE
+1692 PATISFDKKALT
-1704 EINNQRE
+1704 EIRKQSD
-1711 GNVTIEIKPVQDL
+1711 GNVTITIKPSQNL
-1724 NTAAEKVIG
+1724 TTAAKKLIG
-1733 KRPVYNITIS
+1733 SRPVYGITVSCVKNSKTLVIS
-1743 YLKDGKPILISDLN
+1743 AFN

-1762 ITIQY
+1762 ISILY
-1767 KPDKNEAVGYLYGA
+1767 KPSKNEAVGYLYGV
-1781 YVNEM
+1781 YVDAK
-1786 GNANL
+1786 GNATR
-1791 IDGSA
+1791 IDGSV
-1796 YDINEGEMIISTSY
+1796 YDTNEGAILISTDHLSTVYGVSY
-1810 ILNHGVGYKE
+1810 TE
-1820 PSSKFID
+1820 PSAKFTD
-1827 IENHWAKESIDYVVA
+1827 IRTHWGKESIDYVVG
-1842 RALLT
+1842 RGLLS
-1847 GTSETTF
+1847 GTSETIF
-1854 APNMAMTREMLVTA
+1854 APNTSMTRGMLVTA

-1875 DEKAYDTNS
+1875 DVKAYTTNS
-1884 FIDVNVDS
+1884 FTDVKADS
-1892 PFHPYIEWAY
+1892 AFLPYIEWAY
-1902 KKDIVKGIGNQRFA
+1902 KKGVVQGTGNSQFA
-1916 PNRAITREEIA
+1916 PGRAITREEIA
-1927 VIFVNYAKATGYRLP
+1927 VIFANYAKAIGYKLP
-1942 IIREVTT
+1942 VTREATT
-1949 YADTT
+1949 YADAFS
-1954 NIGSYYQPAVK
+1954 IGSYYQTAVT

-1970 GIMIGDTKNQ
+1970 GIMMGGNGNK
-1980 FNPKKSAT
+1980 FNPKASAT
-1988 RAEVSSMVQRYIK
+1988 RAEVSSMLHRYIK
-2001 LTQDPETAYGW
+2001 LTIDPNTAQGW

-2020 LYYKNSKVLTGMQI
+2020 LYYKNGKVLTGMQI

-2053 KDGNNWRYYSG
+2053 KDANNWRYYSG

>member
-1 MIKYHKKWYSKA
+1 MIKYHKKWCCKGI
-13 FAMFLALTIL
+13 AMILALAIL

-28 STVQAYAMEGAQLTE
+28 STVQAYATEDDQLIETFDEEGIL
-43 SVNPG
+43 
-48 DTSPDT
+48 PDT
-54 ISEMDG
+54 N
-60 GVPKEAPLETSEAID
+60 T
-75 SGRPPEESAS
+75 EEE
-85 PTDAAPAGIGLFGD
+85 
-99 DTTPP
+99 
-104 AFDGNPIISPQSK
+104 K
-117 GSRQIYI
+117 
-124 LVKAQEE
+124 VC
-131 AYFNAVLLPDGA
+131 
-143 NSPTK
+143 
-148 EQVIAGQDADGNP
+148 
-161 ALRVYKNNKKE
+161 E
-172 IDMHI
+172 ID
-177 VGFVP
+177 
-182 QHGTEYDVYV
+182 DV
-192 VLKDDADNTSEPLKV
+192 
-207 DFKSPD
+207 
-213 AAEYFVQDFPMN
+213 Q
-225 GAVQPDGSKQV
+225 
-236 EVKIKLENID
+236 
-246 SSKKGKVYWVLLP
+246 
-259 NEARTPSI
+259 
-267 EQIAQGTDS
+267 
-276 NNNPAISSGSPEFA
+276 
-290 PGINDSFLVTGT
+290 
-302 VGGTDYDLY
+302 
-311 MVVGNTYYANPL
+311 
-323 ASCTDVVKLDV
+323 
-334 TTPPDIE
+334 
-341 GEKLC
+341 
-346 EIGGTEYATLQ
+346 YATLH
-357 EAMEAAGTT
+357 EALEEAGST
-366 ATIKLLKSFTTIQG
+366 AIIKLLNSFTTHQS
-380 VIIDRK
+380 VIINNKD
-386 HITFDLNGQ
+386 ITLDLNGQ

-477 SGTMVK
+477 FGTMVT

-529 TVEGD
+529 TVDGN

-539 AGAFTEG
+539 AGALTEG
-546 AGGSITVKGDLSSYN
+546 AGGSITVKGDLSSHN

-608 GYLKYSGSG
+608 SYLKYSGSG

-653 IKLMANIDYDKGIA
+653 IKLMANINYNQGIA

-765 GIGIHAQQGSLLEV
+765 GFGIHAQQGSLLEV

-795 TAKVTGNVQAISQD
+795 TAKVTGNVQAISKD

-816 GIGVSVYNGV
+816 GIGVNVYNGV

-852 MITAPAYIEFNDNAP
+852 MITAPAYIQFNDNAP

-879 VGYRTYSDGKNN
+879 VGYRTYSDGKSN

-909 QYATLHEALEEA
+909 QYATLGEALTEVKNGE
-921 GSTAII
+921 TI
-927 KLLNSFTTHQS
+927 KLL
-938 VIINNK
+938 K
-944 DITLDLNGY
+944 
-953 TLKVDTTADEG
+953 DTTYTDSIE
-964 LKVTNGT
+964 
-971 LDLKGEGELNV
+971 V
-982 SGKLYGVWANKGKVT
+982 SGKTINFDLGDYNLFLDISSESPNKPALTVEGSGKVNLIGT
-997 VTNVKALG
+997 GTGQFNVKGSSTAMSAISILG
-1005 NDYADGIG
+1005 ANSAATVNNVEGGRIG
-1013 VYADEDS
+1013 VYMYGSGPALDGGSITVNGNIKANSGVTVNAKNGQVLVNGNITSSSTGVSTWANQDTQVTVNGNITVIDHTPGSEPVGIRAYSGNTVEVVGDVTVNGADCTGVHVSGGIIRIDGNLVSSGQGVYCDS
-1020 KVYVLGDITANI
+1020 RGEVRITRSLTAGTPFIVVGSTEMTAEQGTKTADGFLVYSDGKNTVWIGSVGDSAPAYLLTVVSGTGGGTYAVGAQVPITANPPV
-1032 GAQAKGHET
+1032 Q
-1041 QVIIHGKI
+1041 GK
-1049 NRSEDA
+1049 
-1055 DEEKYVIIGRSGMP
+1055 
-1069 ESWGAFKRI
+1069 
-1078 NEVIEREFLIYTD
+1078 L
-1091 IYEKAMVLV
+1091 
-1100 KADSSVPERIC
+1100 
-1111 AMLNFN
+1111 
-1117 REEFDFLYSKLEA
+1117 
-1130 ALGMAIEGWE
+1130 
-1140 YEIELLKDI
+1140 
-1149 DYTETFDTKGCDWEF
+1149 
-1164 NLNGY
+1164 
-1169 TLNIITDDDVGL
+1169 
-1181 VATSDIRIKGPG
+1181 
-1193 EFNVTGKKIGVK
+1193 
-1205 AFNEGTYVTVTN
+1205 
-1217 ATATDEVE
+1217 
-1225 GVGIYAAG
+1225 
-1233 RVNVSVLGDV
+1233 
-1243 SGKAYGIK
+1243 
-1251 LKGFEN
+1251 
-1257 QVLVEG
+1257 
-1263 NVYSSNIGIGD
+1263 
-1274 VEIGGSTVIVE
+1274 
-1285 GSIYADSKRYLELG
+1285 
-1299 EVFMLE
+1299 
-1305 SEGRTDHGFDEMK
+1305 
-1318 DYILYAD
+1318 
-1325 EWLSQINIWVRNA
+1325 
-1338 EFYNLTVVNGF
+1338 
-1349 GSGRFAEEVWVPIMA
+1349 
-1364 NIPVGS
+1364 
-1370 MFDRWISD
+1370 
-1378 GGGEFGDNCETWTG
+1378 
-1392 FKMPSN
+1392 
-1398 DVTVTAVLDGD
+1398 
-1409 TIETYLLTIENGTL
+1409 
-1423 ENGSGSGTY
+1423 
-1432 AAGTEVPILANPAP
+1432 
-1446 EGKVF
+1446 F
-1451 DKWVSE
+1451 DKWTTSN
-1457 GGGSFKDVNNP
+1457 GGSFEDANSAS
-1468 NTIFTMP
+1468 TTFTMP

-1504 SGAGKYAPG
+1504 SGAGKYAAG

-1600 KPDQPVTVAALVT
+1600 KPDQPVTVAAP
-1613 VTAEEKGHANTII
+1613 VTATAGENGAANTVIPD
-1626 SHKLITDAINKAQSY
+1626 KVITDAITKAQAE
-1641 AKEQGKTKNGISTEL
+1641 AKAQGKTKHGISVEL
-1656 SLTLPKDTGSLG
+1656 NVTMPKSTTSLTVA
-1668 ITLTQGALDK
+1668 LTQSSLYS
-1678 LVNTGVKSFKINGY
+1678 LVNAGVTSIKINGY
-1692 PVTISFDEKALE
+1692 PATISFDKKALT
-1704 EINNQRE
+1704 EIRKQSD
-1711 GNVTIEIKPVQDL
+1711 GNVTITIKPSQNL
-1724 NTAAEKVIG
+1724 TTAAKKLIG
-1733 KRPVYNITIS
+1733 SRPVYGITVSCVKNSKTLVIS
-1743 YLKDGKPILISDLN
+1743 AFN

-1762 ITIQY
+1762 ISILY
-1767 KPDKNEAVGYLYGA
+1767 KPSKNEAVGYLYGV
-1781 YVNEM
+1781 YVDAK
-1786 GNANL
+1786 GNATR
-1791 IDGSA
+1791 IDGSV
-1796 YDINEGEMIISTSY
+1796 YDTNESAILISTDHLSTVYGVSY
-1810 ILNHGVGYKE
+1810 TE
-1820 PSSKFID
+1820 PSAKFTD
-1827 IENHWAKESIDYVVA
+1827 IRTHWGKESIDYVVG
-1842 RALLT
+1842 RGLLS
-1847 GTSETTF
+1847 GTSETIF
-1854 APNMAMTREMLVTA
+1854 APNTSMTRGMLVTA

-1875 DEKAYDTNS
+1875 DVKAYTTNS
-1884 FIDVNVDS
+1884 FTDVKADS
-1892 PFHPYIEWAY
+1892 AFLPYIEWAY
-1902 KKDIVKGIGNQRFA
+1902 KNGVVQGIGNSRFA
-1916 PNRAITREEIA
+1916 PDRAITREEIA
-1927 VIFVNYAKATGYRLP
+1927 VIFANYAKAIGYKLP
-1942 IIREVTT
+1942 VTREATT
-1949 YADTT
+1949 YADAFS
-1954 NIGSYYQPAVK
+1954 IGSYYQTAVT

-2034 IDGVKYFFNTDGT
+2034 IDGVKYFFNTDGS
-2047 LKTSWV
+2047 LKTGWV
-2053 KDGNNWRYYSG
+2053 MDGGNWRYYSG
-2064 NTMLVGFWDIGT
+2064 NKAIIGWLDISG
-2076 NGNNKT
+2076 KS
-2082 YYFTKDGIM
+2082 YYFSSEGLMISD
-2091 VAGKWLE
+2091 KWIQIE
-2098 IGDKWYYFNADGSL
+2098 DNWYYFYYDGSL
-2112 AKGTKINGYE
+2112 AVNTKVDGYE

>member
-1 MIKYHKKWYSKA
+1 MMIKYQQRWYSKA

-43 SVNPG
+43 SVDPG

-75 SGRPPEESAS
+75 SSRPPEESAS

-104 AFDGNPIISPQSK
+104 AFDGNPTISPQLK

-131 AYFNAVLLPDGA
+131 AYFHAVLLPDGA
-143 NSPTK
+143 NPPTK

-161 ALRVYKNNKKE
+161 ALRVYKNNNKE
-172 IDMHI
+172 INMHI

-192 VLKDDADNTSEPLKV
+192 VLKDDADNTSEPIKV

-213 AAEYFVQDFPMN
+213 AAEYFAPDFPMM
-225 GAVQPDGSKQV
+225 GVVQPDGSKQV
-236 EVKIKLENID
+236 EVNIILENID
-246 SSKKGKVYWVLLP
+246 SGKKGKVYWVLLP

-267 EQIAQGTDS
+267 EQIAQGKDS
-276 NNNPAISSGSPEFA
+276 NNDPAISSGSPEFA
-290 PGINDSFLVTGT
+290 PGTNDSFLVTGT

-311 MVVGNTYYANPL
+311 MVVGNTYSANPL

-346 EIGGTEYATLQ
+346 EIDGTEYATLQ

-366 ATIKLLKSFTTIQG
+366 ATIKLLKSFTTVQG

-386 HITFDLNGQ
+386 HIIFDLNGQ

-477 SGTMVK
+477 SGTMVT

-573 ITVEGTVTPK
+573 ITVEGTVTPQ

-617 ATGVV
+617 ATSVV

-633 EVSDDEGL
+633 EVSDDGGL
-641 ENALGSFRDGDT
+641 ENALVSFRDGDT

-686 SIENGTGLNVMNGGK
+686 SIVNGTGLNVMNGGK

-765 GIGIHAQQGSLLEV
+765 GFGIHAQQGSLLEV

-809 PLTGKDI
+809 PLTKKDI
-816 GIGVSVYNGV
+816 GIGVNVYNGV

-852 MITAPAYIEFNDNAP
+852 MITAPAYIQFNDNAP

-879 VGYRTYSDGKNN
+879 VGYRTYSDGK
-891 VWVKGGEASEN
+891 
-902 VCEIGDV
+902 
-909 QYATLHEALEEA
+909 
-921 GSTAII
+921 
-927 KLLNSFTTHQS
+927 
-938 VIINNK
+938 
-944 DITLDLNGY
+944 
-953 TLKVDTTADEG
+953 
-964 LKVTNGT
+964 
-971 LDLKGEGELNV
+971 
-982 SGKLYGVWANKGKVT
+982 
-997 VTNVKALG
+997 
-1005 NDYADGIG
+1005 
-1013 VYADEDS
+1013 
-1020 KVYVLGDITANI
+1020 
-1032 GAQAKGHET
+1032 
-1041 QVIIHGKI
+1041 
-1049 NRSEDA
+1049 
-1055 DEEKYVIIGRSGMP
+1055 
-1069 ESWGAFKRI
+1069 
-1078 NEVIEREFLIYTD
+1078 
-1091 IYEKAMVLV
+1091 
-1100 KADSSVPERIC
+1100 
-1111 AMLNFN
+1111 
-1117 REEFDFLYSKLEA
+1117 
-1130 ALGMAIEGWE
+1130 
-1140 YEIELLKDI
+1140 
-1149 DYTETFDTKGCDWEF
+1149 
-1164 NLNGY
+1164 
-1169 TLNIITDDDVGL
+1169 
-1181 VATSDIRIKGPG
+1181 
-1193 EFNVTGKKIGVK
+1193 
-1205 AFNEGTYVTVTN
+1205 
-1217 ATATDEVE
+1217 
-1225 GVGIYAAG
+1225 
-1233 RVNVSVLGDV
+1233 
-1243 SGKAYGIK
+1243 
-1251 LKGFEN
+1251 
-1257 QVLVEG
+1257 
-1263 NVYSSNIGIGD
+1263 
-1274 VEIGGSTVIVE
+1274 STVWI
-1285 GSIYADSKRYLELG
+1285 GSVGDSAPAYL
-1299 EVFMLE
+1299 
-1305 SEGRTDHGFDEMK
+1305 
-1318 DYILYAD
+1318 
-1325 EWLSQINIWVRNA
+1325 
-1338 EFYNLTVVNGF
+1338 LTVV
-1349 GSGRFAEEVWVPIMA
+1349 SGT
-1364 NIPVGS
+1364 
-1370 MFDRWISD
+1370 
-1378 GGGEFGDNCETWTG
+1378 GG
-1392 FKMPSN
+1392 
-1398 DVTVTAVLDGD
+1398 
-1409 TIETYLLTIENGTL
+1409 
-1423 ENGSGSGTY
+1423 GTY
-1432 AAGTEVPILANPAP
+1432 AAGAQVPIKANPP
-1446 EGKVF
+1446 VQGKVF
-1451 DKWVSE
+1451 DKWTTSN
-1457 GGGSFKDVNNP
+1457 GGSFEDANSAS
-1468 NTIFTMP
+1468 TTFTMP
-1475 SNPVTITATY
+1475 SNEVTVTATY
-1485 KDEPIET
+1485 KDAPVKI
-1492 YTLTVKGSYAEN
+1492 YTLTVSGSYAGI
-1504 SGAGKYAPG
+1504 SGAGQYAPG
-1513 TKVSIHAGSRNN
+1513 TQVSIHAGSRSN
-1525 YSFAGWTT
+1525 YSFTGWTT
-1533 SGQGSFTNANSAS
+1533 SGDGTFADANSAS

-1558 TANWKYNSGGGG
+1558 TANWTYAGGG
-1570 STGGGG
+1570 SGSGSSGD
-1576 GYGSSSGGSST
+1576 SSSGGS
-1587 ESPTTQTTILPEK
+1587 PTTLVTILPEK
-1600 KPDQPVTVAALVT
+1600 KPDQPVTVAAP
-1613 VTAEEKGHANTII
+1613 VTATAGANGAASTVIPD
-1626 SHKLITDAINKAQSY
+1626 KVITDAITKAQAE
-1641 AKEQGKTKNGISTEL
+1641 AKAQGKTKHGISVEL
-1656 SLTLPKDTGSLG
+1656 NVTMPKSTTSLTAA
-1668 ITLTQGALDK
+1668 LTQSSLYS
-1678 LVNTGVKSFKINGY
+1678 LVNAGVTSLKINGY
-1692 PVTISFDEKALE
+1692 PATISFDKKALT
-1704 EINNQRE
+1704 EIRKQSD
-1711 GNVTIEIKPVQDL
+1711 GNVTITIKPSQNL
-1724 NTAAEKVIG
+1724 TTAAKKLIG
-1733 KRPVYNITIS
+1733 SRPVYGITVSCVKNSKTLVIS
-1743 YLKDGKPILISDLN
+1743 AFN

-1762 ITIQY
+1762 ISILY
-1767 KPDKNEAVGYLYGA
+1767 KPSKNEAVGYLYGV
-1781 YVNEM
+1781 YVDAK
-1786 GNANL
+1786 GNATR
-1791 IDGSA
+1791 IDGSV
-1796 YDINEGEMIISTSY
+1796 YDTNEGAILISTDHLSTVYGVSY
-1810 ILNHGVGYKE
+1810 TE
-1820 PSSKFID
+1820 PSAKFTD
-1827 IENHWAKESIDYVVA
+1827 IRTHWGKESIDYVVG
-1842 RALLT
+1842 RGLLS
-1847 GTSETTF
+1847 GTSETIF
-1854 APNMAMTREMLVTA
+1854 APNTSMTRGMLVTA

-1875 DEKAYDTNS
+1875 DVKAYTTNS
-1884 FIDVNVDS
+1884 FTDVKADS
-1892 PFHPYIEWAY
+1892 AFLPYIEWAY
-1902 KKDIVKGIGNQRFA
+1902 KKGVVQGTGNSQFA
-1916 PNRAITREEIA
+1916 PDRAITREEIA
-1927 VIFVNYAKATGYRLP
+1927 VIFANYAKAIGYKLP
-1942 IIREVTT
+1942 VTREATT
-1949 YADTT
+1949 YADAFS
-1954 NIGSYYQPAVK
+1954 IGSYYQTAVT

-1970 GIMIGDTKNQ
+1970 GIMMGGNGNK
-1980 FNPKKSAT
+1980 FNPKASAT
-1988 RAEVSSMVQRYIK
+1988 RAEVSSMLHRYIK
-2001 LTQDPETAYGW
+2001 LTIDPNTAQGW

-2020 LYYKNSKVLTGMQI
+2020 LYYKNGKVLTGMQI

-2047 LKTSWV
+2047 LKISWV
-2053 KDGNNWRYYSG
+2053 KDANNWRYYSG

>member
-1 MIKYHKKWYSKA
+1 MMIKYQQRWYSKA

-213 AAEYFVQDFPMN
+213 AAEYFAQDFPMN

-346 EIGGTEYATLQ
+346 EIDGTEYATLQ

-366 ATIKLLKSFTTIQG
+366 ATIKLLKSFTTVQG

-653 IKLMANIDYDKGIA
+653 IKLMANINYNQGIA

-765 GIGIHAQQGSLLEV
+765 GSGIHAQQGSLLEV

-867 TTIDDYLPETTK
+867 TTIDDNLPVTTN
-879 VGYRTYSDGKNN
+879 VGYRTYSDGKST
-891 VWVKGGEASEN
+891 VW
-902 VCEIGDV
+902 IGRVGDSAPA
-909 QYATLHEALEEA
+909 Y
-921 GSTAII
+921 
-927 KLLNSFTTHQS
+927 LLT
-938 VIINNK
+938 V
-944 DITLDLNGY
+944 
-953 TLKVDTTADEG
+953 
-964 LKVTNGT
+964 
-971 LDLKGEGELNV
+971 V
-982 SGKLYGVWANKGKVT
+982 SGTGGGT
-997 VTNVKALG
+997 
-1005 NDYADGIG
+1005 YAVGAQ
-1013 VYADEDS
+1013 VP
-1020 KVYVLGDITANI
+1020 ITANPPV
-1032 GAQAKGHET
+1032 Q
-1041 QVIIHGKI
+1041 GK
-1049 NRSEDA
+1049 
-1055 DEEKYVIIGRSGMP
+1055 
-1069 ESWGAFKRI
+1069 
-1078 NEVIEREFLIYTD
+1078 L
-1091 IYEKAMVLV
+1091 
-1100 KADSSVPERIC
+1100 
-1111 AMLNFN
+1111 
-1117 REEFDFLYSKLEA
+1117 
-1130 ALGMAIEGWE
+1130 
-1140 YEIELLKDI
+1140 
-1149 DYTETFDTKGCDWEF
+1149 
-1164 NLNGY
+1164 
-1169 TLNIITDDDVGL
+1169 
-1181 VATSDIRIKGPG
+1181 
-1193 EFNVTGKKIGVK
+1193 
-1205 AFNEGTYVTVTN
+1205 
-1217 ATATDEVE
+1217 
-1225 GVGIYAAG
+1225 
-1233 RVNVSVLGDV
+1233 
-1243 SGKAYGIK
+1243 
-1251 LKGFEN
+1251 
-1257 QVLVEG
+1257 
-1263 NVYSSNIGIGD
+1263 
-1274 VEIGGSTVIVE
+1274 
-1285 GSIYADSKRYLELG
+1285 
-1299 EVFMLE
+1299 
-1305 SEGRTDHGFDEMK
+1305 
-1318 DYILYAD
+1318 
-1325 EWLSQINIWVRNA
+1325 
-1338 EFYNLTVVNGF
+1338 
-1349 GSGRFAEEVWVPIMA
+1349 
-1364 NIPVGS
+1364 
-1370 MFDRWISD
+1370 
-1378 GGGEFGDNCETWTG
+1378 
-1392 FKMPSN
+1392 
-1398 DVTVTAVLDGD
+1398 
-1409 TIETYLLTIENGTL
+1409 
-1423 ENGSGSGTY
+1423 
-1432 AAGTEVPILANPAP
+1432 
-1446 EGKVF
+1446 F
-1451 DKWVSE
+1451 DKWTTSN
-1457 GGGSFKDVNNP
+1457 GGSFEDANSAS
-1468 NTIFTMP
+1468 TTFTMP

-1504 SGAGKYAPG
+1504 SGAGKYAAG

-1558 TANWKYNSGGGG
+1558 TANWKYNSGGGE

-1781 YVNEM
+1781 YVNER

-1854 APNMAMTREMLVTA
+1854 APNMAMTRGMLVTA

-1892 PFHPYIEWAY
+1892 PFRPYIEWAY

-2034 IDGVKYFFNTDGT
+2034 IDGVKYFFNTDGS
-2047 LKTSWV
+2047 LKTGWV
-2053 KDGNNWRYYSG
+2053 MDGGNWRYYSG
-2064 NTMLVGFWDIGT
+2064 NNAIIGWLDISG
-2076 NGNNKT
+2076 KS
-2082 YYFTKDGIM
+2082 YYFSSEGLMISD
-2091 VAGKWLE
+2091 KWIQIE
-2098 IGDKWYYFNADGSL
+2098 DNWYYFYYDGSL
-2112 AKGTKINGYE
+2112 AVNTKVDGYE
-2122 VDENGV
+2122 VDKNGV

>member
-1 MIKYHKKWYSKA
+1 MMIKYQQRWYSKA

-213 AAEYFVQDFPMN
+213 AAEYFAQDFPMN

-346 EIGGTEYATLQ
+346 EIDGTEYATLQ

-366 ATIKLLKSFTTIQG
+366 ATIKLLKSFTTVQG

-407 KVTEGTVALTGEG
+407 KVTEGTVALTGAG

-653 IKLMANIDYDKGIA
+653 IKLMANINYNQGIA

-765 GIGIHAQQGSLLEV
+765 GSGIHAQQGSLLEV

-816 GIGVSVYNGV
+816 GIGVNVYNGV

-879 VGYRTYSDGKNN
+879 VGYRTYSDGKST
-891 VWVKGGEASEN
+891 VW
-902 VCEIGDV
+902 IGSVGDSAPA
-909 QYATLHEALEEA
+909 Y
-921 GSTAII
+921 
-927 KLLNSFTTHQS
+927 LLT
-938 VIINNK
+938 V
-944 DITLDLNGY
+944 
-953 TLKVDTTADEG
+953 
-964 LKVTNGT
+964 
-971 LDLKGEGELNV
+971 V
-982 SGKLYGVWANKGKVT
+982 SGTGGGT
-997 VTNVKALG
+997 
-1005 NDYADGIG
+1005 YAVGAQ
-1013 VYADEDS
+1013 VP
-1020 KVYVLGDITANI
+1020 ITANPPV
-1032 GAQAKGHET
+1032 Q
-1041 QVIIHGKI
+1041 GK
-1049 NRSEDA
+1049 
-1055 DEEKYVIIGRSGMP
+1055 
-1069 ESWGAFKRI
+1069 
-1078 NEVIEREFLIYTD
+1078 L
-1091 IYEKAMVLV
+1091 
-1100 KADSSVPERIC
+1100 
-1111 AMLNFN
+1111 
-1117 REEFDFLYSKLEA
+1117 
-1130 ALGMAIEGWE
+1130 
-1140 YEIELLKDI
+1140 
-1149 DYTETFDTKGCDWEF
+1149 
-1164 NLNGY
+1164 
-1169 TLNIITDDDVGL
+1169 
-1181 VATSDIRIKGPG
+1181 
-1193 EFNVTGKKIGVK
+1193 
-1205 AFNEGTYVTVTN
+1205 
-1217 ATATDEVE
+1217 
-1225 GVGIYAAG
+1225 
-1233 RVNVSVLGDV
+1233 
-1243 SGKAYGIK
+1243 
-1251 LKGFEN
+1251 
-1257 QVLVEG
+1257 
-1263 NVYSSNIGIGD
+1263 
-1274 VEIGGSTVIVE
+1274 
-1285 GSIYADSKRYLELG
+1285 
-1299 EVFMLE
+1299 
-1305 SEGRTDHGFDEMK
+1305 
-1318 DYILYAD
+1318 
-1325 EWLSQINIWVRNA
+1325 
-1338 EFYNLTVVNGF
+1338 
-1349 GSGRFAEEVWVPIMA
+1349 
-1364 NIPVGS
+1364 
-1370 MFDRWISD
+1370 
-1378 GGGEFGDNCETWTG
+1378 
-1392 FKMPSN
+1392 
-1398 DVTVTAVLDGD
+1398 
-1409 TIETYLLTIENGTL
+1409 
-1423 ENGSGSGTY
+1423 
-1432 AAGTEVPILANPAP
+1432 
-1446 EGKVF
+1446 F
-1451 DKWVSE
+1451 DKWTTSN
-1457 GGGSFKDVNNP
+1457 GGSFEDANSAS
-1468 NTIFTMP
+1468 TTFTMP

-1504 SGAGKYAPG
+1504 SGAGKYAAG

-1558 TANWKYNSGGGG
+1558 TANWKYNSGGGE

-1781 YVNEM
+1781 YVNER

-1854 APNMAMTREMLVTA
+1854 APNMAMTRGMLVTA

-1892 PFHPYIEWAY
+1892 PFRPYIEWAY

-2034 IDGVKYFFNTDGT
+2034 IDGVKYFFNTDGS
-2047 LKTSWV
+2047 LKTGWV
-2053 KDGNNWRYYSG
+2053 MDGGNWRYYSG
-2064 NTMLVGFWDIGT
+2064 NKAIIGWLDISG
-2076 NGNNKT
+2076 KS
-2082 YYFTKDGIM
+2082 YYFSSEGLMISD
-2091 VAGKWLE
+2091 KWIQIE
-2098 IGDKWYYFNADGSL
+2098 DNWYYFYYDGSL
-2112 AKGTKINGYE
+2112 AVNTKVDGYE
-2122 VDENGV
+2122 VDKNGV

>member
-1 MIKYHKKWYSKA
+1 MMIKYQQRWYSKA

-213 AAEYFVQDFPMN
+213 AAEYFAQDFPMN

-246 SSKKGKVYWVLLP
+246 SSKKGKVYWVLLS
-259 NEARTPSI
+259 NEAHTPSI

-276 NNNPAISSGSPEFA
+276 NNDPAISSGSPEFA
-290 PGINDSFLVTGT
+290 PDINDSFLVTGA

-311 MVVGNTYYANPL
+311 MVVGNTHYANPL
-323 ASCTDVVKLDV
+323 GSCTDVVKLDV
-334 TTPPDIE
+334 TTPPDIA

-357 EAMEAAGTT
+357 EAMKAAGVT

-380 VIIDRK
+380 VSIDRK

-447 DGIGVY
+447 DGIGIY

-546 AGGSITVKGDLSSYN
+546 AGGSITVKGDLSSHN
-561 HCAVITGDSSGN
+561 HCAVITNGSSGN
-573 ITVEGTVTPK
+573 ITVEGTVTPQ

-633 EVSDDEGL
+633 EVSDDGGL
-641 ENALGSFRDGDT
+641 ENALVSFRDGDT

-765 GIGIHAQQGSLLEV
+765 GYGIHAQQGSLLEV

-879 VGYRTYSDGKNN
+879 VGYRTYSDGKSN

-909 QYATLHEALEEA
+909 QYATLGEALTKVKNGE
-921 GSTAII
+921 TI
-927 KLLNSFTTHQS
+927 KLL
-938 VIINNK
+938 K
-944 DITLDLNGY
+944 
-953 TLKVDTTADEG
+953 DTTYTDFIE
-964 LKVTNGT
+964 
-971 LDLKGEGELNV
+971 V
-982 SGKLYGVWANKGKVT
+982 SGKTINFDLGDYNLFLDISSESPNKPALTVEGSGKVNLIGT
-997 VTNVKALG
+997 GTGQFNVKGSSTAMSAISILG
-1005 NDYADGIG
+1005 ANSAATVNNVEGGRIG
-1013 VYADEDS
+1013 VYMYGSGPALDGGSITVNGNIKANSGVTVNAKNGQVLVNGNITSSSTGVSTWANQDTQVTVNGNITVIDHTPGSEPVGIRAYSGNTVEVVGDVTVNGADCTGVHVSGGIIRIDGNLVSSGQGVYCDS
-1020 KVYVLGDITANI
+1020 RGEVGITRSLTAGTPFIVVGSTEMTAEQGTKTADGFLVYSDGKSTVWIGSEGDSAPAYLLTVVSGTGGGTYAVGAQVPITANPPV
-1032 GAQAKGHET
+1032 Q
-1041 QVIIHGKI
+1041 GK
-1049 NRSEDA
+1049 
-1055 DEEKYVIIGRSGMP
+1055 
-1069 ESWGAFKRI
+1069 
-1078 NEVIEREFLIYTD
+1078 L
-1091 IYEKAMVLV
+1091 
-1100 KADSSVPERIC
+1100 
-1111 AMLNFN
+1111 
-1117 REEFDFLYSKLEA
+1117 
-1130 ALGMAIEGWE
+1130 
-1140 YEIELLKDI
+1140 
-1149 DYTETFDTKGCDWEF
+1149 
-1164 NLNGY
+1164 
-1169 TLNIITDDDVGL
+1169 
-1181 VATSDIRIKGPG
+1181 
-1193 EFNVTGKKIGVK
+1193 
-1205 AFNEGTYVTVTN
+1205 
-1217 ATATDEVE
+1217 
-1225 GVGIYAAG
+1225 
-1233 RVNVSVLGDV
+1233 
-1243 SGKAYGIK
+1243 
-1251 LKGFEN
+1251 
-1257 QVLVEG
+1257 
-1263 NVYSSNIGIGD
+1263 
-1274 VEIGGSTVIVE
+1274 
-1285 GSIYADSKRYLELG
+1285 
-1299 EVFMLE
+1299 
-1305 SEGRTDHGFDEMK
+1305 
-1318 DYILYAD
+1318 
-1325 EWLSQINIWVRNA
+1325 
-1338 EFYNLTVVNGF
+1338 
-1349 GSGRFAEEVWVPIMA
+1349 
-1364 NIPVGS
+1364 
-1370 MFDRWISD
+1370 
-1378 GGGEFGDNCETWTG
+1378 
-1392 FKMPSN
+1392 
-1398 DVTVTAVLDGD
+1398 
-1409 TIETYLLTIENGTL
+1409 
-1423 ENGSGSGTY
+1423 
-1432 AAGTEVPILANPAP
+1432 
-1446 EGKVF
+1446 F
-1451 DKWVSE
+1451 DKWTTSN
-1457 GGGSFKDVNNP
+1457 GGSFED
-1468 NTIFTMP
+1468 
-1475 SNPVTITATY
+1475 
-1485 KDEPIET
+1485 
-1492 YTLTVKGSYAEN
+1492 
-1504 SGAGKYAPG
+1504 
-1513 TKVSIHAGSRNN
+1513 
-1525 YSFAGWTT
+1525 
-1533 SGQGSFTNANSAS
+1533 ANSAS
-1546 TTFIMPNSNTTV
+1546 TTFTMPSNEVTVTATYKDAPVKIYTLTVSGSYAGISGAGQYAPGTQVPIHAGSRSNYSFTGWTTSGDGTFADATSASTTFDMPNGNTTV
-1558 TANWKYNSGGGG
+1558 TANWTYAGGG
-1570 STGGGG
+1570 SGSGSSGD
-1576 GYGSSSGGSST
+1576 SSSGGS
-1587 ESPTTQTTILPEK
+1587 PTTLVTILPEK
-1600 KPDQPVTVAALVT
+1600 KPDQPVTVAAP
-1613 VTAEEKGHANTII
+1613 VTATAGANGAASTVIPD
-1626 SHKLITDAINKAQSY
+1626 KVITDAITKAQAE
-1641 AKEQGKTKNGISTEL
+1641 AKAQGKTKHGISVEL
-1656 SLTLPKDTGSLG
+1656 NVTMPKSTTSLTAA
-1668 ITLTQGALDK
+1668 LTQSSLNS
-1678 LVNTGVKSFKINGY
+1678 LVNAGVTSLKINGY
-1692 PVTISFDEKALE
+1692 PATISFDKKALT
-1704 EINNQRE
+1704 EIRKQSD
-1711 GNVTIEIKPVQDL
+1711 GNVTITIKPSQNL
-1724 NTAAEKVIG
+1724 TTAAKKLIG
-1733 KRPVYNITIS
+1733 SRPVYDITVSCVKNSKTLVIS
-1743 YLKDGKPILISDLN
+1743 AFN

-1762 ITIQY
+1762 ISILY
-1767 KPDKNEAVGYLYGA
+1767 KPSKNEAVGYLHGVYEDA
-1781 YVNEM
+1781 K
-1786 GNANL
+1786 GNATR
-1791 IDGSA
+1791 IDGSV
-1796 YDINEGEMIISTSY
+1796 YDTNEGAILISTDHLSTVYGVSY
-1810 ILNHGVGYKE
+1810 TE
-1820 PSSKFID
+1820 PSAKFTD
-1827 IENHWAKESIDYVVA
+1827 IRTHWGKESIDYVVG
-1842 RALLT
+1842 RGLLS
-1847 GTSETTF
+1847 GTSETIF
-1854 APNMAMTREMLVTA
+1854 APNTSMTRGMLVTA

-1875 DEKAYDTNS
+1875 DVKAYTTNS
-1884 FIDVNVDS
+1884 FTDVKADS
-1892 PFHPYIEWAY
+1892 AFRPYIEWAY
-1902 KKDIVKGIGNQRFA
+1902 KKGVVQGTGNSQFA
-1916 PNRAITREEIA
+1916 PDRAITREEIA
-1927 VIFVNYAKATGYRLP
+1927 VIFANYAKAIGYKLP
-1942 IIREVTT
+1942 VTREATT
-1949 YADTT
+1949 YADAFS
-1954 NIGSYYQPAVK
+1954 IGSYYQTAVT

-1970 GIMIGDTKNQ
+1970 GIMMGGNGNK
-1980 FNPKKSAT
+1980 FNPKASAT
-1988 RAEVSSMVQRYIK
+1988 RAEVSSMLHRYIK
-2001 LTQDPETAYGW
+2001 LTIDPNTAQGW

-2020 LYYKNSKVLTGMQI
+2020 LYYKNGKVLTGMQI

-2053 KDGNNWRYYSG
+2053 KDANNWRYYSG

>member
-1 MIKYHKKWYSKA
+1 MMIKYQQRWYSKA

-117 GSRQIYI
+117 GSRQIDI

-213 AAEYFVQDFPMN
+213 AVEYFAQDFPMN

-346 EIGGTEYATLQ
+346 EIDGTEYATLQ

-366 ATIKLLKSFTTIQG
+366 ATIKLLKSFTTVQG

-407 KVTEGTVALTGEG
+407 KVTEGTVALTGAG

-653 IKLMANIDYDKGIA
+653 IKLMANINYNQGIA

-765 GIGIHAQQGSLLEV
+765 GSGIHAQQGSLLEV

-816 GIGVSVYNGV
+816 GIGVNVYNGV

-879 VGYRTYSDGKNN
+879 VGYRTYSDGKSN

-909 QYATLHEALEEA
+909 QYATLGEALTKVKNGE
-921 GSTAII
+921 TI
-927 KLLNSFTTHQS
+927 KLLQN
-938 VIINNK
+938 
-944 DITLDLNGY
+944 ITY
-953 TLKVDTTADEG
+953 TDSIE
-964 LKVTNGT
+964 
-971 LDLKGEGELNV
+971 V
-982 SGKLYGVWANKGKVT
+982 SGKTINFDLGDYNLFLDISSESPNKPALTVESSGKVNLIGT
-997 VTNVKALG
+997 GTGRFNVKGSSTAMSAISILG
-1005 NDYADGIG
+1005 ANSAATVNNVEGGRIG
-1013 VYADEDS
+1013 VYMYGSGPALDGGSITVNGNIKADSGVTVNAKNGQVLVNGNITASLIGVSTWANQDTQVTVNGNITVIDHTPRSEPVGIRAYSGNTVEVFGDVTVNGADCTGVHASGGIIRIDGNMVSSGQGVYCDSRGEVRITGSLTAGTPFIVVGSTEMTADQGTKTGDGFLEYSDS
-1020 KVYVLGDITANI
+1020 KSTVWIGSVGDSAPAYLLTVVSGTGGGTYAVGAQVPITANPPV
-1032 GAQAKGHET
+1032 Q
-1041 QVIIHGKI
+1041 GK
-1049 NRSEDA
+1049 
-1055 DEEKYVIIGRSGMP
+1055 
-1069 ESWGAFKRI
+1069 
-1078 NEVIEREFLIYTD
+1078 L
-1091 IYEKAMVLV
+1091 
-1100 KADSSVPERIC
+1100 
-1111 AMLNFN
+1111 
-1117 REEFDFLYSKLEA
+1117 
-1130 ALGMAIEGWE
+1130 
-1140 YEIELLKDI
+1140 
-1149 DYTETFDTKGCDWEF
+1149 
-1164 NLNGY
+1164 
-1169 TLNIITDDDVGL
+1169 
-1181 VATSDIRIKGPG
+1181 
-1193 EFNVTGKKIGVK
+1193 
-1205 AFNEGTYVTVTN
+1205 
-1217 ATATDEVE
+1217 
-1225 GVGIYAAG
+1225 
-1233 RVNVSVLGDV
+1233 
-1243 SGKAYGIK
+1243 
-1251 LKGFEN
+1251 
-1257 QVLVEG
+1257 
-1263 NVYSSNIGIGD
+1263 
-1274 VEIGGSTVIVE
+1274 
-1285 GSIYADSKRYLELG
+1285 
-1299 EVFMLE
+1299 
-1305 SEGRTDHGFDEMK
+1305 
-1318 DYILYAD
+1318 
-1325 EWLSQINIWVRNA
+1325 
-1338 EFYNLTVVNGF
+1338 
-1349 GSGRFAEEVWVPIMA
+1349 
-1364 NIPVGS
+1364 
-1370 MFDRWISD
+1370 
-1378 GGGEFGDNCETWTG
+1378 
-1392 FKMPSN
+1392 
-1398 DVTVTAVLDGD
+1398 
-1409 TIETYLLTIENGTL
+1409 
-1423 ENGSGSGTY
+1423 
-1432 AAGTEVPILANPAP
+1432 
-1446 EGKVF
+1446 F
-1451 DKWVSE
+1451 DKWTTSN
-1457 GGGSFKDVNNP
+1457 GGSFEDANSAS
-1468 NTIFTMP
+1468 TTFTMP

-1504 SGAGKYAPG
+1504 SGAGKYAAG

-1558 TANWKYNSGGGG
+1558 TANWKYNSGGGE

-1781 YVNEM
+1781 YVNER

-1854 APNMAMTREMLVTA
+1854 APNMAMTRGMLVTA

-1892 PFHPYIEWAY
+1892 PFRPYIEWAY

-2034 IDGVKYFFNTDGT
+2034 IDGVKYFFNTDGS
-2047 LKTSWV
+2047 LKTGWV
-2053 KDGNNWRYYSG
+2053 MDGGNWRYYSG
-2064 NTMLVGFWDIGT
+2064 NKAIIGWLDISG
-2076 NGNNKT
+2076 KS
-2082 YYFTKDGIM
+2082 YYFSSEGLMISD
-2091 VAGKWLE
+2091 KWIQIE
-2098 IGDKWYYFNADGSL
+2098 DNWYYFYYDGSL
-2112 AKGTKINGYE
+2112 AVNTKVDGYE
-2122 VDENGV
+2122 VDKNGV

>member
-1 MIKYHKKWYSKA
+1 MMSKYQQSWYSKA

-213 AAEYFVQDFPMN
+213 AAEYFAQDFPMN

-346 EIGGTEYATLQ
+346 EIDGTEYATLQ

-366 ATIKLLKSFTTIQG
+366 ATIKLLKSFTTVQG

-765 GIGIHAQQGSLLEV
+765 GSGIHAQQGSLLEV

-816 GIGVSVYNGV
+816 GIGVNVYNGV

-879 VGYRTYSDGKNN
+879 VGYRTYSDGKST
-891 VWVKGGEASEN
+891 VW
-902 VCEIGDV
+902 IGSVGDSAPA
-909 QYATLHEALEEA
+909 Y
-921 GSTAII
+921 
-927 KLLNSFTTHQS
+927 LLT
-938 VIINNK
+938 V
-944 DITLDLNGY
+944 
-953 TLKVDTTADEG
+953 
-964 LKVTNGT
+964 
-971 LDLKGEGELNV
+971 V
-982 SGKLYGVWANKGKVT
+982 SGTGGGT
-997 VTNVKALG
+997 
-1005 NDYADGIG
+1005 YAVGAQ
-1013 VYADEDS
+1013 VP
-1020 KVYVLGDITANI
+1020 ITANPPV
-1032 GAQAKGHET
+1032 Q
-1041 QVIIHGKI
+1041 GK
-1049 NRSEDA
+1049 
-1055 DEEKYVIIGRSGMP
+1055 
-1069 ESWGAFKRI
+1069 
-1078 NEVIEREFLIYTD
+1078 L
-1091 IYEKAMVLV
+1091 
-1100 KADSSVPERIC
+1100 
-1111 AMLNFN
+1111 
-1117 REEFDFLYSKLEA
+1117 
-1130 ALGMAIEGWE
+1130 
-1140 YEIELLKDI
+1140 
-1149 DYTETFDTKGCDWEF
+1149 
-1164 NLNGY
+1164 
-1169 TLNIITDDDVGL
+1169 
-1181 VATSDIRIKGPG
+1181 
-1193 EFNVTGKKIGVK
+1193 
-1205 AFNEGTYVTVTN
+1205 
-1217 ATATDEVE
+1217 
-1225 GVGIYAAG
+1225 
-1233 RVNVSVLGDV
+1233 
-1243 SGKAYGIK
+1243 
-1251 LKGFEN
+1251 
-1257 QVLVEG
+1257 
-1263 NVYSSNIGIGD
+1263 
-1274 VEIGGSTVIVE
+1274 
-1285 GSIYADSKRYLELG
+1285 
-1299 EVFMLE
+1299 
-1305 SEGRTDHGFDEMK
+1305 
-1318 DYILYAD
+1318 
-1325 EWLSQINIWVRNA
+1325 
-1338 EFYNLTVVNGF
+1338 
-1349 GSGRFAEEVWVPIMA
+1349 
-1364 NIPVGS
+1364 
-1370 MFDRWISD
+1370 
-1378 GGGEFGDNCETWTG
+1378 
-1392 FKMPSN
+1392 
-1398 DVTVTAVLDGD
+1398 
-1409 TIETYLLTIENGTL
+1409 
-1423 ENGSGSGTY
+1423 
-1432 AAGTEVPILANPAP
+1432 
-1446 EGKVF
+1446 F
-1451 DKWVSE
+1451 DKWTTSN
-1457 GGGSFKDVNNP
+1457 GGSFEDANSAS
-1468 NTIFTMP
+1468 TTFTMP

-1504 SGAGKYAPG
+1504 SGAGKYAAG

-1558 TANWKYNSGGGG
+1558 TANWKYNSGGGE

-1781 YVNEM
+1781 YVNER

-1854 APNMAMTREMLVTA
+1854 APNMAMTRGMLVTA

-1892 PFHPYIEWAY
+1892 PFRPYIEWAY

-2034 IDGVKYFFNTDGT
+2034 IDGVKYFFNTDGS
-2047 LKTSWV
+2047 LKTGWV
-2053 KDGNNWRYYSG
+2053 MDGGNWRYYSG
-2064 NTMLVGFWDIGT
+2064 NNAIIGWLDISG
-2076 NGNNKT
+2076 KS
-2082 YYFTKDGIM
+2082 YYFSSEGLMISD
-2091 VAGKWLE
+2091 KWIQIE
-2098 IGDKWYYFNADGSL
+2098 DNWYYFYYDGSL
-2112 AKGTKINGYE
+2112 AVNTKVDGYE
-2122 VDENGV
+2122 VDKNGV

>member
-1 MIKYHKKWYSKA
+1 MMIKYQQRWYSKA

-213 AAEYFVQDFPMN
+213 AAEYFAQDFPMN

-346 EIGGTEYATLQ
+346 EIDGTEYATLQ

-407 KVTEGTVALTGEG
+407 KVTEGTVALTGAG

-653 IKLMANIDYDKGIA
+653 IKLMANINYNQGIA

-765 GIGIHAQQGSLLEV
+765 GSGIHAQQGSLLEV

-816 GIGVSVYNGV
+816 GIGVNVYNGV

-879 VGYRTYSDGKNN
+879 VGYRTYSDGKST
-891 VWVKGGEASEN
+891 VW
-902 VCEIGDV
+902 IGSVGDSAPA
-909 QYATLHEALEEA
+909 Y
-921 GSTAII
+921 
-927 KLLNSFTTHQS
+927 LLT
-938 VIINNK
+938 V
-944 DITLDLNGY
+944 
-953 TLKVDTTADEG
+953 
-964 LKVTNGT
+964 
-971 LDLKGEGELNV
+971 V
-982 SGKLYGVWANKGKVT
+982 SGTGGGT
-997 VTNVKALG
+997 
-1005 NDYADGIG
+1005 YAVGAQ
-1013 VYADEDS
+1013 VP
-1020 KVYVLGDITANI
+1020 ITANPPV
-1032 GAQAKGHET
+1032 Q
-1041 QVIIHGKI
+1041 GK
-1049 NRSEDA
+1049 
-1055 DEEKYVIIGRSGMP
+1055 
-1069 ESWGAFKRI
+1069 
-1078 NEVIEREFLIYTD
+1078 L
-1091 IYEKAMVLV
+1091 
-1100 KADSSVPERIC
+1100 
-1111 AMLNFN
+1111 
-1117 REEFDFLYSKLEA
+1117 
-1130 ALGMAIEGWE
+1130 
-1140 YEIELLKDI
+1140 
-1149 DYTETFDTKGCDWEF
+1149 
-1164 NLNGY
+1164 
-1169 TLNIITDDDVGL
+1169 
-1181 VATSDIRIKGPG
+1181 
-1193 EFNVTGKKIGVK
+1193 
-1205 AFNEGTYVTVTN
+1205 
-1217 ATATDEVE
+1217 
-1225 GVGIYAAG
+1225 
-1233 RVNVSVLGDV
+1233 
-1243 SGKAYGIK
+1243 
-1251 LKGFEN
+1251 
-1257 QVLVEG
+1257 
-1263 NVYSSNIGIGD
+1263 
-1274 VEIGGSTVIVE
+1274 
-1285 GSIYADSKRYLELG
+1285 
-1299 EVFMLE
+1299 
-1305 SEGRTDHGFDEMK
+1305 
-1318 DYILYAD
+1318 
-1325 EWLSQINIWVRNA
+1325 
-1338 EFYNLTVVNGF
+1338 
-1349 GSGRFAEEVWVPIMA
+1349 
-1364 NIPVGS
+1364 
-1370 MFDRWISD
+1370 
-1378 GGGEFGDNCETWTG
+1378 
-1392 FKMPSN
+1392 
-1398 DVTVTAVLDGD
+1398 
-1409 TIETYLLTIENGTL
+1409 
-1423 ENGSGSGTY
+1423 
-1432 AAGTEVPILANPAP
+1432 
-1446 EGKVF
+1446 F
-1451 DKWVSE
+1451 DKWTTSN
-1457 GGGSFKDVNNP
+1457 GGSFEDANSAS
-1468 NTIFTMP
+1468 TTFTMP

-1504 SGAGKYAPG
+1504 SGAGKYAAG

-1854 APNMAMTREMLVTA
+1854 APNMAMTRGMLVTA

-1892 PFHPYIEWAY
+1892 PFRPYIEWAY

-2034 IDGVKYFFNTDGT
+2034 IDGVKYFFNTDGS
-2047 LKTSWV
+2047 LKTGWV
-2053 KDGNNWRYYSG
+2053 MDGGNWRYYSG
-2064 NTMLVGFWDIGT
+2064 NKAIIGWLDISG
-2076 NGNNKT
+2076 KS
-2082 YYFTKDGIM
+2082 YYFSSEGLMISD
-2091 VAGKWLE
+2091 KWIQIE
-2098 IGDKWYYFNADGSL
+2098 DNWYYFYYDGSL
-2112 AKGTKINGYE
+2112 AVNTKVDGYE
-2122 VDENGV
+2122 VDKNGV

>member
-1 MIKYHKKWYSKA
+1 MIKYHKKW
-13 FAMFLALTIL
+13 
-23 IAAPF
+23 
-28 STVQAYAMEGAQLTE
+28 
-43 SVNPG
+43 
-48 DTSPDT
+48 
-54 ISEMDG
+54 
-60 GVPKEAPLETSEAID
+60 
-75 SGRPPEESAS
+75 
-85 PTDAAPAGIGLFGD
+85 
-99 DTTPP
+99 
-104 AFDGNPIISPQSK
+104 
-117 GSRQIYI
+117 
-124 LVKAQEE
+124 
-131 AYFNAVLLPDGA
+131 
-143 NSPTK
+143 
-148 EQVIAGQDADGNP
+148 
-161 ALRVYKNNKKE
+161 
-172 IDMHI
+172 
-177 VGFVP
+177 
-182 QHGTEYDVYV
+182 
-192 VLKDDADNTSEPLKV
+192 
-207 DFKSPD
+207 
-213 AAEYFVQDFPMN
+213 
-225 GAVQPDGSKQV
+225 
-236 EVKIKLENID
+236 
-246 SSKKGKVYWVLLP
+246 
-259 NEARTPSI
+259 
-267 EQIAQGTDS
+267 
-276 NNNPAISSGSPEFA
+276 
-290 PGINDSFLVTGT
+290 
-302 VGGTDYDLY
+302 
-311 MVVGNTYYANPL
+311 
-323 ASCTDVVKLDV
+323 C
-334 TTPPDIE
+334 
-341 GEKLC
+341 C
-346 EIGGTEYATLQ
+346 
-357 EAMEAAGTT
+357 
-366 ATIKLLKSFTTIQG
+366 
-380 VIIDRK
+380 
-386 HITFDLNGQ
+386 
-395 TLTIDTTANEGL
+395 
-407 KVTEGTVALTGEG
+407 
-420 KLNATGKLYGVWAN
+420 
-434 KGTVTVDTAASGN
+434 
-447 DGIGVY
+447 
-453 AMGGSKVTVRGNATG
+453 
-468 QDNGVYATD
+468 
-477 SGTMVK
+477 
-483 VNGNV
+483 
-488 TSTDG
+488 
-493 QIQGAAHAQNQAEVI
+493 
-508 VGGNVSAISGYGART
+508 
-523 SNSGVI
+523 
-529 TVEGD
+529 
-534 VYGLR
+534 
-539 AGAFTEG
+539 
-546 AGGSITVKGDLSSYN
+546 
-561 HCAVITGDSSGN
+561 
-573 ITVEGTVTPK
+573 
-583 SSASYVLIN
+583 
-592 NVRLEKDAGV
+592 
-602 SDPGKS
+602 
-608 GYLKYSGSG
+608 
-617 ATGVV
+617 
-622 WVKDP
+622 
-627 LAAKVW
+627 
-633 EVSDDEGL
+633 
-641 ENALGSFRDGDT
+641 
-653 IKLMANIDYDKGIA
+653 KGIA
-667 IDGKTVTFDVD
+667 MILALAILLSGSISTLLAYATEDDQLIETFDEE
-678 GYILNVKN
+678 GIL
-686 SIENGTGLNVMNGGK
+686 
-701 VFLTGSGAL
+701 
-710 NVEGYRYGV
+710 
-719 QVHSNNA
+719 
-726 NSEATVTKA
+726 
-735 TAIGP
+735 P
-740 EGKAAHTNNK
+740 DTNTEEEK
-750 AKLTVLGDVTATGNR
+750 
-765 GIGIHAQQGSLLEV
+765 
-779 KGNINATN
+779 
-787 QGVNVSGA
+787 
-795 TAKVTGNVQAISQD
+795 
-809 PLTGKDI
+809 
-816 GIGVSVYNGV
+816 
-826 AEIGG
+826 
-831 NVTANRVGAM
+831 
-841 IRAGG
+841 
-846 SITIDG
+846 
-852 MITAPAYIEFNDNAP
+852 
-867 TTIDDYLPETTK
+867 
-879 VGYRTYSDGKNN
+879 
-891 VWVKGGEASEN
+891 
-902 VCEIGDV
+902 VCEIDDV

-982 SGKLYGVWANKGKVT
+982 SGKLYGVWANKGKVTVTNATASDTSSSGIGVFAILGSEITVRNDAFGEAHGVRADNINTVVTVEGNVSNSAPVLGAVYSAGQAVVTVKGNVTSAEGRGVHTYNGKVTVENNVSGRHVGAFAEDSISEIYIKGNLSSENTGAVIDTGNGTITVDGEIHGDVTYIKIASKELVKADGIPDSDKAGYLKYSNDSSGGTVWVKDQSAITVSDAEELKDALINVEDGDVIRLTNDIDYTEKILVNGKIFTLDVGNFTLNIQNEKGPGLEVTNNGQVNLIGTGALNVESKGNGDAEVFHSVIAREGSTVT

-1193 EFNVTGKKIGVK
+1193 EFNVTGKKIGVQ

-1325 EWLSQINIWVRNA
+1325 EWLSQINLWVRNA

-1492 YTLTVKGSYAEN
+1492 YTLTVKGSYAGI
-1504 SGAGKYAPG
+1504 SGAGQYAPG
-1513 TKVSIHAGSRNN
+1513 TQVPIHAGSRSN
-1525 YSFAGWTT
+1525 YSFTGWTT

-1781 YVNEM
+1781 YVNER

-1854 APNMAMTREMLVTA
+1854 APNMAMTRGMLVTA

-1892 PFHPYIEWAY
+1892 PFRPYIEWAY

-2053 KDGNNWRYYSG
+2053 KDANNWRYYSG

>member
-1 MIKYHKKWYSKA
+1 
-13 FAMFLALTIL
+13 
-23 IAAPF
+23 
-28 STVQAYAMEGAQLTE
+28 
-43 SVNPG
+43 
-48 DTSPDT
+48 
-54 ISEMDG
+54 
-60 GVPKEAPLETSEAID
+60 
-75 SGRPPEESAS
+75 
-85 PTDAAPAGIGLFGD
+85 
-99 DTTPP
+99 
-104 AFDGNPIISPQSK
+104 
-117 GSRQIYI
+117 
-124 LVKAQEE
+124 
-131 AYFNAVLLPDGA
+131 
-143 NSPTK
+143 
-148 EQVIAGQDADGNP
+148 
-161 ALRVYKNNKKE
+161 
-172 IDMHI
+172 
-177 VGFVP
+177 
-182 QHGTEYDVYV
+182 
-192 VLKDDADNTSEPLKV
+192 
-207 DFKSPD
+207 
-213 AAEYFVQDFPMN
+213 
-225 GAVQPDGSKQV
+225 
-236 EVKIKLENID
+236 
-246 SSKKGKVYWVLLP
+246 
-259 NEARTPSI
+259 
-267 EQIAQGTDS
+267 
-276 NNNPAISSGSPEFA
+276 
-290 PGINDSFLVTGT
+290 
-302 VGGTDYDLY
+302 
-311 MVVGNTYYANPL
+311 
-323 ASCTDVVKLDV
+323 
-334 TTPPDIE
+334 
-341 GEKLC
+341 
-346 EIGGTEYATLQ
+346 
-357 EAMEAAGTT
+357 
-366 ATIKLLKSFTTIQG
+366 
-380 VIIDRK
+380 
-386 HITFDLNGQ
+386 
-395 TLTIDTTANEGL
+395 
-407 KVTEGTVALTGEG
+407 
-420 KLNATGKLYGVWAN
+420 VWAN

-653 IKLMANIDYDKGIA
+653 IKLMANINYNQGIA

-765 GIGIHAQQGSLLEV
+765 GSGIHAQQGSLLEV

-816 GIGVSVYNGV
+816 GIGVNVYNGV

-879 VGYRTYSDGKNN
+879 VGYRTYSDGKST
-891 VWVKGGEASEN
+891 VW
-902 VCEIGDV
+902 IGSVGDSAPA
-909 QYATLHEALEEA
+909 Y
-921 GSTAII
+921 
-927 KLLNSFTTHQS
+927 LLT
-938 VIINNK
+938 V
-944 DITLDLNGY
+944 
-953 TLKVDTTADEG
+953 
-964 LKVTNGT
+964 
-971 LDLKGEGELNV
+971 V
-982 SGKLYGVWANKGKVT
+982 SGTGGGT
-997 VTNVKALG
+997 
-1005 NDYADGIG
+1005 YAVGAQ
-1013 VYADEDS
+1013 VP
-1020 KVYVLGDITANI
+1020 ITANPPV
-1032 GAQAKGHET
+1032 Q
-1041 QVIIHGKI
+1041 GK
-1049 NRSEDA
+1049 
-1055 DEEKYVIIGRSGMP
+1055 
-1069 ESWGAFKRI
+1069 
-1078 NEVIEREFLIYTD
+1078 L
-1091 IYEKAMVLV
+1091 
-1100 KADSSVPERIC
+1100 
-1111 AMLNFN
+1111 
-1117 REEFDFLYSKLEA
+1117 
-1130 ALGMAIEGWE
+1130 
-1140 YEIELLKDI
+1140 
-1149 DYTETFDTKGCDWEF
+1149 
-1164 NLNGY
+1164 
-1169 TLNIITDDDVGL
+1169 
-1181 VATSDIRIKGPG
+1181 
-1193 EFNVTGKKIGVK
+1193 
-1205 AFNEGTYVTVTN
+1205 
-1217 ATATDEVE
+1217 
-1225 GVGIYAAG
+1225 
-1233 RVNVSVLGDV
+1233 
-1243 SGKAYGIK
+1243 
-1251 LKGFEN
+1251 
-1257 QVLVEG
+1257 
-1263 NVYSSNIGIGD
+1263 
-1274 VEIGGSTVIVE
+1274 
-1285 GSIYADSKRYLELG
+1285 
-1299 EVFMLE
+1299 
-1305 SEGRTDHGFDEMK
+1305 
-1318 DYILYAD
+1318 
-1325 EWLSQINIWVRNA
+1325 
-1338 EFYNLTVVNGF
+1338 
-1349 GSGRFAEEVWVPIMA
+1349 
-1364 NIPVGS
+1364 
-1370 MFDRWISD
+1370 
-1378 GGGEFGDNCETWTG
+1378 
-1392 FKMPSN
+1392 
-1398 DVTVTAVLDGD
+1398 
-1409 TIETYLLTIENGTL
+1409 
-1423 ENGSGSGTY
+1423 
-1432 AAGTEVPILANPAP
+1432 
-1446 EGKVF
+1446 F
-1451 DKWVSE
+1451 DKWTTSN
-1457 GGGSFKDVNNP
+1457 GGSFEDANSAS
-1468 NTIFTMP
+1468 TTFTMP

-1504 SGAGKYAPG
+1504 SGAGKYAAG

-1558 TANWKYNSGGGG
+1558 TANWKYNSGGGE

-1781 YVNEM
+1781 YVNER

-1854 APNMAMTREMLVTA
+1854 APNMAMTRGMLVTA

-1892 PFHPYIEWAY
+1892 PFRPYIEWAY

-2034 IDGVKYFFNTDGT
+2034 IDGVKYFFNTDGS
-2047 LKTSWV
+2047 LKTGWV
-2053 KDGNNWRYYSG
+2053 MDGGNWRYYSG
-2064 NTMLVGFWDIGT
+2064 NKAIIGWLDISG
-2076 NGNNKT
+2076 KS
-2082 YYFTKDGIM
+2082 YYFSSEGLMISD
-2091 VAGKWLE
+2091 KWIQIE
-2098 IGDKWYYFNADGSL
+2098 DNWYYFYYDGSL
-2112 AKGTKINGYE
+2112 AVNTKVDGYE
-2122 VDENGV
+2122 VDKNGV